1 MATILDID
9 LTNSPFNSYD
19 FFSNK
24 KIAAGTVE
32 TEDMKKGQHKT
43 TVEMVDINAYDYG
56 IIDVGMVQFDDTLP
70 YTKKVETAQLRIEYY
85 KTELEDAK
93 SWVDALQSE
102 INKVNSELA
111 EYKDQYEEAKKQDPH
126 SDLTKNLKQIIKNCK
141 EDLNDL
147 NTDYSKYKKITQT
160 HPKLIKAYTKFL
172 NDLIKYGG
180 KKTITRIEEFGSTEE
195 AEQVDLDNL
204 DINQA
209 PGMAISGAITEAVT
223 QYLEVTIQSLIA
235 GGASNLMN
243 NLGINQET
251 LGIAKSILNLMDSAL
266 FNITGI
272 IKMFPKNIQMLPS
285 AKVAIGSIC
294 TSLKDIYIAIYN
306 DLENEYYE
314 TINDAITNLP
324 SMQEVLK
331 DALNLLMNTIW
342 IMINEQCI
350 KYTGHTLPELYYMCS
365 DYIHKYKAWKEARK
379 EKKRRKKEKK
389 EQEKREKE
397 KEKETGIQH
406 SSGNTVSTKIN
417 VDIDPDI
424 IKQSLMDELARA
436 SDLIYNSFIIIQIK
450 DSIDEIKMLIS
461 QFNNVDLDVL
471 SEGIDSFEDF
481 MNMLIEM
488 GIDSDGAVISLEKAI
503 QDGINQ
509 FSGNL
514 TSLQNQIKE
523 QAISSGLNIASDIV
537 SNTKISKEI
546 KTEHLYD
553 FTNDL
558 NTFTMTLNIYADP
571 TTKKAKKQLTK
582 VLSNAHQKDGTKI
595 FDSSSVLSIIN
606 AIDEGYVMRKDQTI
620 ELLEFTFKIHFE
632 LEGFNKTLSEQ
643 INAIDEANRIA
654 QDAAKKKEA
663 DEAISKFELGIVEEE
678 YTGDPTKATKRPTFQ
693 LVHELFS
700 ILKEIFPQL
709 KVILKLIRNYKIN
722 KAKVEANAS
731 GNLLGMVKVIAAI
744 NKLFKKAHKSKT
756 NFYTVRSLKLYDYIT
771 NSITSIGTNVEI
783 NIGIPDTRKLYLYL
797 KNAKSNYEIIKQDLP
812 TILYIDQDAITEQR
826 NVMKK
831 DLDKAGNYFN
841 DASLFVQYPDS
852 KYQDGTLL
860 GLDKV
865 EDADTEIYYSDS
877 SLPLYGSQ
885 ILRCYGKDYDLYT

>member
-9 LTNSPFNSYD
+9 LTNSPGNSYD

-24 KIAAGTVE
+24 KMSAGTVE

-56 IIDVGMVQFDDTLP
+56 IIDVGIVQFDDTLP
-70 YTKKVETAQLRIEYY
+70 YSKKVETAQLRIEYY
-85 KTELEDAK
+85 KTELKDAE
-93 SWVDALQSE
+93 SWVNALQTE
-102 INKVNSELA
+102 INKVNSELT
-111 EYKDQYEEAKKQDPH
+111 EYQDQYEEAKKQDPH
-126 SDLTKNLKQIIKNCK
+126 SALTTNLKQIVKNYK
-141 EDLNDL
+141 EQLNDL
-147 NTDYSKYKKITQT
+147 NTEFSKYKKITQT
-160 HPKLIKAYTKFL
+160 HPKLIKAYTNFY
-172 NDLIKYGG
+172 NDLTKYGE
-180 KKTITRIEEFGSTEE
+180 KKAITRVDEFGNVEE
-195 AEQVDLDNL
+195 AEKVDLDNL

-209 PGMAISGAITEAVT
+209 PGMEISGAITDAVT

-251 LGIAKSILNLMDSAL
+251 LGMAQSILNLMDSTL

-285 AKVAIGSIC
+285 AKIAIGSIC
-294 TSLKDIYIAIYN
+294 TSLKDMYIAIYN

-324 SMQEVLK
+324 SIQEVLK
-331 DALNLLMNTIW
+331 DAQELLMNTIW
-342 IMINEQCI
+342 VMINEQCI
-350 KYTGHTLPELYYMCS
+350 KYTGYTLPELYYMCS

-379 EKKRRKKEKK
+379 EQKRRKKEQE
-389 EQEKREKE
+389 EQ
-397 KEKETGIQH
+397 EKETGIQH
-406 SSGNTVSTKIN
+406 SSGGTVSSKIN
-417 VDIDPDI
+417 VDVDPDI
-424 IKQSLMDELARA
+424 IKQSLMDELSRA

-471 SEGIDSFEDF
+471 TDGIDSFEDF
-481 MNMLIEM
+481 MDMLVEM
-488 GIDSDGAVISLEKAI
+488 GLDSDGAVISLEKAI

-514 TSLQNQIKE
+514 TSLQNQIE
-523 QAISSGLNIASDIV
+523 AQAISSGLHIAADVV
-537 SNTKISKEI
+537 SNTTVSTEI
-546 KTEHLYD
+546 KAEHLYD

-632 LEGFNKTLSEQ
+632 LDGFNKTLNEQ

-654 QDAAKKKEA
+654 QETAKKKEA
-663 DEAISKFELGIVEEE
+663 EDAISKFELGIVEEE

-731 GNLLGMVKVIAAI
+731 GNLLGMIKVIAAI

-771 NSITSIGTNVEI
+771 NSITNIGTNVEI
-783 NIGIPDTRKLYLYL
+783 DIGIPDTRKLYLYL

-826 NVMKK
+826 NAMKK
-831 DLDKAGNYFN
+831 DLDKAGNYFD
-841 DASLFVQYPDS
+841 DASLFVQYPDP

>member
-9 LTNSPFNSYD
+9 LTNSPGNSYD

-24 KIAAGTVE
+24 KMSAGTVE

-56 IIDVGMVQFDDTLP
+56 IIDVGIVQFDDTLP
-70 YTKKVETAQLRIEYY
+70 YAKKVETAKLRIEYY
-85 KTELEDAK
+85 KTELKDAE
-93 SWVDALQSE
+93 SWVNALQTE
-102 INKVNSELA
+102 INKVNSELT
-111 EYKDQYEEAKKQDPH
+111 EYQDQYEEAKKQDPH
-126 SDLTKNLKQIIKNCK
+126 SALTTNLKQIVKNYK
-141 EDLNDL
+141 EQLNDL
-147 NTDYSKYKKITQT
+147 NAEFSKYKKITQT
-160 HPKLIKAYTKFL
+160 HPKLIKAYTNFY
-172 NDLIKYGG
+172 NDLTKYGE
-180 KKTITRIEEFGSTEE
+180 KKAITKVDEFGNVEE

-209 PGMAISGAITEAVT
+209 PGMEISGAITDAVT

-251 LGIAKSILNLMDSAL
+251 LGMAQSILNLMDSTL

-285 AKVAIGSIC
+285 AKIAIGSIC
-294 TSLKDIYIAIYN
+294 TSLKDMYIAIYN

-331 DALNLLMNTIW
+331 DAQELLMNTIW
-342 IMINEQCI
+342 VMINEQCI
-350 KYTGHTLPELYYMCS
+350 KYTGYTLPELYYMCS

-379 EKKRRKKEKK
+379 EQKRRKKEQE
-389 EQEKREKE
+389 EQ
-397 KEKETGIQH
+397 EKETGIQH
-406 SSGNTVSTKIN
+406 SSGGTVSSKIN
-417 VDIDPDI
+417 VDVDPDI
-424 IKQSLMDELARA
+424 IKQSLMDELSRA

-471 SEGIDSFEDF
+471 SDGIDSFEDF
-481 MNMLIEM
+481 MDMLVEM
-488 GIDSDGAVISLEKAI
+488 GLDSDGAVISLEKAI

-514 TSLQNQIKE
+514 TSLQNQIE
-523 QAISSGLNIASDIV
+523 AQAISSGLHIAADVV
-537 SNTKISKEI
+537 SNTTVSTEI
-546 KTEHLYD
+546 KAEHLYD

-632 LEGFNKTLSEQ
+632 LDGFNKTLSEQ
-643 INAIDEANRIA
+643 KNAIDEANRIA
-654 QDAAKKKEA
+654 QETAKKKEA
-663 DEAISKFELGIVEEE
+663 EEAISKFELGIVEEE

-731 GNLLGMVKVIAAI
+731 GNLLGMIKVIAAI

-797 KNAKSNYEIIKQDLP
+797 KNTKSNYEIIKQNLP

-826 NVMKK
+826 NAMKK
-831 DLDKAGNYFN
+831 DLDKAGNYFD

>member
-9 LTNSPFNSYD
+9 LTNSPGNSYD

-24 KIAAGTVE
+24 KMSAGIVE

-56 IIDVGMVQFDDTLP
+56 IIDVGIVQFDDTLP

-85 KTELEDAK
+85 KTELKDAE
-93 SWVDALQSE
+93 SWVNALQTE
-102 INKVNSELA
+102 INKVNSELT
-111 EYKDQYEEAKKQDPH
+111 EYQDQYEEAKKQDPH
-126 SDLTKNLKQIIKNCK
+126 SALTTNLKQIVKNYK
-141 EDLNDL
+141 EQLNDL
-147 NTDYSKYKKITQT
+147 NTEFSKYKKITQT
-160 HPKLIKAYTKFL
+160 HPKLIKAYTNFY
-172 NDLIKYGG
+172 NDLTKYGE
-180 KKTITRIEEFGSTEE
+180 KKAITRVDEFGNVEE
-195 AEQVDLDNL
+195 AEKVDLDNL
-204 DINQA
+204 DINQS
-209 PGMAISGAITEAVT
+209 PGMEISGAITDAVT

-251 LGIAKSILNLMDSAL
+251 LGMAQSILNLMDSTL

-285 AKVAIGSIC
+285 AKIAIGSIC
-294 TSLKDIYIAIYN
+294 TSLKDMYIAIYN

-331 DALNLLMNTIW
+331 DAQELLMNTIW
-342 IMINEQCI
+342 VMINEQCI
-350 KYTGHTLPELYYMCS
+350 KYTGYTLPELYYMCS

-379 EKKRRKKEKK
+379 EQKRRKKEQE
-389 EQEKREKE
+389 EQ
-397 KEKETGIQH
+397 EKETGIQH
-406 SSGNTVSTKIN
+406 SSGGTVSSKIN
-417 VDIDPDI
+417 VDVDPDI
-424 IKQSLMDELARA
+424 IKQSLMDELSRA

-471 SEGIDSFEDF
+471 TDGIDSFEDF
-481 MNMLIEM
+481 MDMLVEM
-488 GIDSDGAVISLEKAI
+488 GLDSDGAVISLEKAI

-514 TSLQNQIKE
+514 TSLQNQIE
-523 QAISSGLNIASDIV
+523 AQAISSGLHIAADVV
-537 SNTKISKEI
+537 SNTTVSTER

-632 LEGFNKTLSEQ
+632 LEGFNKTLNEQ

-654 QDAAKKKEA
+654 QETAKEKEA
-663 DEAISKFELGIVEEE
+663 EEAISKFELGIVEEE
-678 YTGDPTKATKRPTFQ
+678 YTSDPTKATKRPTFQ

-731 GNLLGMVKVIAAI
+731 GNLLGMIKVIAAI

-826 NVMKK
+826 NAMKK
-831 DLDKAGNYFN
+831 DLDKAGNYFD

>member
-9 LTNSPFNSYD
+9 LTNSPGNSYD

-24 KIAAGTVE
+24 KMSAGTVE

-56 IIDVGMVQFDDTLP
+56 IIDVGIVQFDDTLP
-70 YTKKVETAQLRIEYY
+70 YSKKVETAQLRIEYY
-85 KTELEDAK
+85 KTELKDAE
-93 SWVDALQSE
+93 SWVNALQTE
-102 INKVNSELA
+102 INKVNSELT
-111 EYKDQYEEAKKQDPH
+111 EYQDQYEEAKKQDPH
-126 SDLTKNLKQIIKNCK
+126 SALTTNLKQIVKNYK
-141 EDLNDL
+141 EQLNDL
-147 NTDYSKYKKITQT
+147 NTEFSKYKKITQT
-160 HPKLIKAYTKFL
+160 HPKLIKAYTNFY
-172 NDLIKYGG
+172 NDLTKYGE
-180 KKTITRIEEFGSTEE
+180 KKAITRVDEFGNVEE
-195 AEQVDLDNL
+195 AEKVDLDNL

-209 PGMAISGAITEAVT
+209 PGMEISGAITDAVT

-251 LGIAKSILNLMDSAL
+251 LGMAQSILNLMDSTL

-285 AKVAIGSIC
+285 AKIAIGSIC
-294 TSLKDIYIAIYN
+294 TSLKDMYIAIYN

-324 SMQEVLK
+324 SIQEVLK
-331 DALNLLMNTIW
+331 DAQELLMNTIW
-342 IMINEQCI
+342 VMINEQCI
-350 KYTGHTLPELYYMCS
+350 KYTGYTLPELYYMCS

-379 EKKRRKKEKK
+379 EQKRRKKEQE
-389 EQEKREKE
+389 EQ
-397 KEKETGIQH
+397 EKETGIQH
-406 SSGNTVSTKIN
+406 SSGGTVSSKIN
-417 VDIDPDI
+417 VDVDPDI
-424 IKQSLMDELARA
+424 IKQSLMDELSRA

-471 SEGIDSFEDF
+471 TDGIDSFEDF
-481 MNMLIEM
+481 MDMLVEM
-488 GIDSDGAVISLEKAI
+488 GLDSDGAVISLEKAI

-514 TSLQNQIKE
+514 TSLQNQIE
-523 QAISSGLNIASDIV
+523 AQAISSGLHIAADIV
-537 SNTKISKEI
+537 SNTTVSTEI
-546 KTEHLYD
+546 KAEHLYD

-632 LEGFNKTLSEQ
+632 LDGFNKTLNEQ

-654 QDAAKKKEA
+654 QETAKKKEA
-663 DEAISKFELGIVEEE
+663 EEAISKFELGIVEEE

-731 GNLLGMVKVIAAI
+731 GNLLGMIRVIAAI

-826 NVMKK
+826 NAMKK
-831 DLDKAGNYFN
+831 DLDKAGNYFD

>member
-24 KIAAGTVE
+24 KMSAGTVE

-56 IIDVGMVQFDDTLP
+56 IIDVGIVQFDDTLP
-70 YTKKVETAQLRIEYY
+70 YAKKVETAQLRIEYY
-85 KTELEDAK
+85 KTELKDAE
-93 SWVDALQSE
+93 SWVNALQTE
-102 INKVNSELA
+102 INKVNSELT
-111 EYKDQYEEAKKQDPH
+111 EYQNQYEEAKKQDPH
-126 SDLTKNLKQIIKNCK
+126 SALATNLKQIVKNYK
-141 EDLNDL
+141 EQLNDL
-147 NTDYSKYKKITQT
+147 NTEFSKYKKITQT
-160 HPKLIKAYTKFL
+160 HPKLIKAYTNFY
-172 NDLIKYGG
+172 NDLTKYGE
-180 KKTITRIEEFGSTEE
+180 KKAITKVDEFGNVEE

-209 PGMAISGAITEAVT
+209 PGMAISGAITDAVT

-251 LGIAKSILNLMDSAL
+251 LGMAQSILNLMDSTL

-272 IKMFPKNIQMLPS
+272 IKMFPKNIQMVPS
-285 AKVAIGSIC
+285 AKIAIGSIC
-294 TSLKDIYIAIYN
+294 TSLKDMYIAIYN

-331 DALNLLMNTIW
+331 DAQELLMNTIW
-342 IMINEQCI
+342 VMINEQCI
-350 KYTGHTLPELYYMCS
+350 KYTGYTLPELYYMCS

-379 EKKRRKKEKK
+379 EQKRRKKEQE
-389 EQEKREKE
+389 EQ
-397 KEKETGIQH
+397 EKETGIQH
-406 SSGNTVSTKIN
+406 SSGGTVSSKIN
-417 VDIDPDI
+417 VDVDPDI
-424 IKQSLMDELARA
+424 IKQSLMDELSRA

-471 SEGIDSFEDF
+471 TDGIDSFEDF
-481 MNMLIEM
+481 MNMLVEM
-488 GIDSDGAVISLEKAI
+488 GLDSDGAVISLEKAI

-514 TSLQNQIKE
+514 TSLQNQIE
-523 QAISSGLNIASDIV
+523 AQAISSGLHIAADVV
-537 SNTKISKEI
+537 SNTTVSTEI
-546 KTEHLYD
+546 KAEHLYD

-632 LEGFNKTLSEQ
+632 LDGFNKTLNEQ

-654 QDAAKKKEA
+654 QETAKKKEA
-663 DEAISKFELGIVEEE
+663 EEAISKFELGIVEEE

-731 GNLLGMVKVIAAI
+731 GNLLGMIKVIAAI

-826 NVMKK
+826 NAMKK
-831 DLDKAGNYFN
+831 DLDKAGNYFD

>member
-9 LTNSPFNSYD
+9 LTNSPGNSYD

-24 KIAAGTVE
+24 KMSAGTVE

-56 IIDVGMVQFDDTLP
+56 IIDVGIVQFDDTLP
-70 YTKKVETAQLRIEYY
+70 YSKKVETSKLRIEYY
-85 KTELEDAK
+85 KTELKDAE
-93 SWVDALQSE
+93 SWVNALQTE
-102 INKVNSELA
+102 INKVNSELT
-111 EYKDQYEEAKKQDPH
+111 EYQDQYEEAKKQDPH
-126 SDLTKNLKQIIKNCK
+126 SALTTNLKQIVKNYK
-141 EDLNDL
+141 EQLNDL
-147 NTDYSKYKKITQT
+147 NTEFSKYKKITQT
-160 HPKLIKAYTKFL
+160 HPKLIKAYTNFY
-172 NDLIKYGG
+172 NDLTKYGE
-180 KKTITRIEEFGSTEE
+180 KKAITRVDEFGNVEE
-195 AEQVDLDNL
+195 AEKVDLDNL

-209 PGMAISGAITEAVT
+209 PGMEISGAITDAVT

-251 LGIAKSILNLMDSAL
+251 LGMAQSILNLMDSTL

-285 AKVAIGSIC
+285 AKIAIGSIC
-294 TSLKDIYIAIYN
+294 TSLKDMYIAIYN

-324 SMQEVLK
+324 SIQEVLK
-331 DALNLLMNTIW
+331 DAQELLMNTIW
-342 IMINEQCI
+342 VMINEQCI
-350 KYTGHTLPELYYMCS
+350 KYTGYTLPELYYMCS

-379 EKKRRKKEKK
+379 EQKRRKKEQE
-389 EQEKREKE
+389 EQ
-397 KEKETGIQH
+397 EKETGIQH
-406 SSGNTVSTKIN
+406 SSGGTVSSKIN
-417 VDIDPDI
+417 VDVDPDI
-424 IKQSLMDELARA
+424 IKQSLMDELSRA

-471 SEGIDSFEDF
+471 TDGIDSFEDF
-481 MNMLIEM
+481 MDMLVEM
-488 GIDSDGAVISLEKAI
+488 GLDSDGAVISLEKAI

-514 TSLQNQIKE
+514 TSLQNQIE
-523 QAISSGLNIASDIV
+523 AQAISSGLHIAADIV
-537 SNTKISKEI
+537 SNTTVSTEMKA
-546 KTEHLYD
+546 EHLYD

-632 LEGFNKTLSEQ
+632 LDGFNKTLNEQ

-654 QDAAKKKEA
+654 QETAKKKEA
-663 DEAISKFELGIVEEE
+663 EEAISKFELGIVEEE

-731 GNLLGMVKVIAAI
+731 GNLLGMIKVIAAI

-826 NVMKK
+826 NAMKK
-831 DLDKAGNYFN
+831 DLDKAGNYFD

>member
-9 LTNSPFNSYD
+9 LTNSPGSSYD

-24 KIAAGTVE
+24 KMSAGTVE

-56 IIDVGMVQFDDTLP
+56 IIDVGIVQFDDTLP
-70 YTKKVETAQLRIEYY
+70 YSKKVETAQLRIEYY
-85 KTELEDAK
+85 KTELKDAE
-93 SWVDALQSE
+93 SWVNALQTE
-102 INKVNSELA
+102 INKVNSELT

-126 SDLTKNLKQIIKNCK
+126 SALTTNLKQIIKNYK
-141 EDLNDL
+141 EQLNDL
-147 NTDYSKYKKITQT
+147 NTDFSKYKKITQT
-160 HPKLIKAYTKFL
+160 HPKLIKAYTNFF
-172 NDLIKYGG
+172 NDLTKYGE
-180 KKTITRIEEFGSTEE
+180 KKAITKVDEFGNVEE

-209 PGMAISGAITEAVT
+209 PGMEISGAITDAVT

-251 LGIAKSILNLMDSAL
+251 LGMAQSILNLMDSTL

-285 AKVAIGSIC
+285 AKIAIGSIC
-294 TSLKDIYIAIYN
+294 TSLKDMYIAIYN

-324 SMQEVLK
+324 SMQEALK
-331 DALNLLMNTIW
+331 DAQVLLMNTIW
-342 IMINEQCI
+342 VMINEQCI
-350 KYTGHTLPELYYMCS
+350 KYTGYTLPELYYMCS

-379 EKKRRKKEKK
+379 EQKRRKKEQE
-389 EQEKREKE
+389 EQ
-397 KEKETGIQH
+397 EKETGIQH
-406 SSGNTVSTKIN
+406 SSGGTISSKIN
-417 VDIDPDI
+417 VDVDPDI
-424 IKQSLMDELARA
+424 IKQSLMDELSRA

-471 SEGIDSFEDF
+471 TDGIDSFEDF
-481 MNMLIEM
+481 MDMLVEM
-488 GIDSDGAVISLEKAI
+488 GLDSDGAVISLEKAI

-514 TSLQNQIKE
+514 TGLQNQIE
-523 QAISSGLNIASDIV
+523 AQAISSGLHIAANIAS
-537 SNTKISKEI
+537 NTTISTEI
-546 KTEHLYD
+546 KAEHLYD

-643 INAIDEANRIA
+643 KNAIDEANRIA
-654 QDAAKKKEA
+654 QETAKKKEV
-663 DEAISKFELGIVEEE
+663 EKAISKFELGIVEEE
-678 YTGDPTKATKRPTFQ
+678 YTGDPTKATQRPTFQ

-731 GNLLGMVKVIAAI
+731 GNLLGMIKVIAAI
-744 NKLFKKAHKSKT
+744 NKLFKKVHKSKT

-797 KNAKSNYEIIKQDLP
+797 KNAKSNYEIIKQNLP
-812 TILYIDQDAITEQR
+812 TILYIDQDTITEQR
-826 NVMKK
+826 NAMKK
-831 DLDKAGNYFN
+831 DLDKAGNYFD

>member
-9 LTNSPFNSYD
+9 LTNSPGNSYD

-24 KIAAGTVE
+24 KMSAGTVE

-56 IIDVGMVQFDDTLP
+56 IIDVGIVQFDDTLP
-70 YTKKVETAQLRIEYY
+70 YSKKVETAQLRIEYY
-85 KTELEDAK
+85 KTELKDAE
-93 SWVDALQSE
+93 SWVNALQTE
-102 INKVNSELA
+102 INKVNSELT
-111 EYKDQYEEAKKQDPH
+111 EYQDQYEEAKKQDPH
-126 SDLTKNLKQIIKNCK
+126 SALTTNLKQIVKNYK
-141 EDLNDL
+141 EQLNDL
-147 NTDYSKYKKITQT
+147 NTEFSKYKKITQT
-160 HPKLIKAYTKFL
+160 HPKLIKAYTNFY
-172 NDLIKYGG
+172 NDLTKYGE
-180 KKTITRIEEFGSTEE
+180 KKAITKVDEFGNVEE
-195 AEQVDLDNL
+195 AEKVDLDNL

-209 PGMAISGAITEAVT
+209 PGMEISGAITDAVT

-251 LGIAKSILNLMDSAL
+251 LGMAQSILNLMDSTL

-285 AKVAIGSIC
+285 AKIAIGSIC
-294 TSLKDIYIAIYN
+294 TSLKDMYIAIYN

-324 SMQEVLK
+324 SIQEVLK
-331 DALNLLMNTIW
+331 DAQELLMNTIW
-342 IMINEQCI
+342 VMINEQCI
-350 KYTGHTLPELYYMCS
+350 KYTGYTLPELYYMCS

-379 EKKRRKKEKK
+379 EQKRRKKEQE
-389 EQEKREKE
+389 EQ
-397 KEKETGIQH
+397 EKETGIQH
-406 SSGNTVSTKIN
+406 SSGGTVSSKIN
-417 VDIDPDI
+417 VDVDPDI
-424 IKQSLMDELARA
+424 IKQSLMDELSRA

-471 SEGIDSFEDF
+471 ADGIDSFEDF
-481 MNMLIEM
+481 MDMLVEM
-488 GIDSDGAVISLEKAI
+488 GLDSDGAVISLEKAI

-514 TSLQNQIKE
+514 TSLQNQIE
-523 QAISSGLNIASDIV
+523 AQAISSGLHIAAEVV
-537 SNTKISKEI
+537 SNTTVSTEM

-632 LEGFNKTLSEQ
+632 LDSFNKTLNEQ

-654 QDAAKKKEA
+654 QETAKKKEA
-663 DEAISKFELGIVEEE
+663 EEAISKFELGIVEEE

-731 GNLLGMVKVIAAI
+731 GNLLGMIKVIAAI

-797 KNAKSNYEIIKQDLP
+797 KNAKSNYEIIKQGLP

-826 NVMKK
+826 NAMKK
-831 DLDKAGNYFN
+831 DLDKAGNYFD

>member
-9 LTNSPFNSYD
+9 LTNSPGNSYD

-24 KIAAGTVE
+24 KMSAGTVE

-56 IIDVGMVQFDDTLP
+56 IIDVGIVQFDDTLP
-70 YTKKVETAQLRIEYY
+70 YSKKVETAQLRIEYY
-85 KTELEDAK
+85 KTELKDAE
-93 SWVDALQSE
+93 SWVNALQTE
-102 INKVNSELA
+102 INKVNSELT
-111 EYKDQYEEAKKQDPH
+111 EYQDQYEEAKKQDPH
-126 SDLTKNLKQIIKNCK
+126 SALTTNLKQIVKNYK
-141 EDLNDL
+141 EQLNDL
-147 NTDYSKYKKITQT
+147 NTEFSKYKKITQT
-160 HPKLIKAYTKFL
+160 HPKLIKAYTNFY
-172 NDLIKYGG
+172 NDLTKYGE
-180 KKTITRIEEFGSTEE
+180 KKAITKVDEFGNVEE
-195 AEQVDLDNL
+195 AEKVDLDNL

-209 PGMAISGAITEAVT
+209 PGMEISGAITDAVT

-251 LGIAKSILNLMDSAL
+251 LGMAQSILNLMDSTL

-285 AKVAIGSIC
+285 AKIAIGSIC
-294 TSLKDIYIAIYN
+294 TSLKDMYIAIYN

-324 SMQEVLK
+324 SIQEVLK
-331 DALNLLMNTIW
+331 DAQELLMNTIW
-342 IMINEQCI
+342 VMINEQCI
-350 KYTGHTLPELYYMCS
+350 KYTGYTLPELYYMCS

-379 EKKRRKKEKK
+379 EQKRRKKEQE
-389 EQEKREKE
+389 EQ
-397 KEKETGIQH
+397 EKETGIQH
-406 SSGNTVSTKIN
+406 SSGGTVSSKIN
-417 VDIDPDI
+417 VDVDPDI
-424 IKQSLMDELARA
+424 IKQSLMDELSSA

-471 SEGIDSFEDF
+471 TDGIDSFEDF
-481 MNMLIEM
+481 MDMLVEM
-488 GIDSDGAVISLEKAI
+488 GLNSDGAVISLEKAI

-514 TSLQNQIKE
+514 TSLQNQIE
-523 QAISSGLNIASDIV
+523 AQAISSGLHIAADVV
-537 SNTKISKEI
+537 SNTTVSTEI
-546 KTEHLYD
+546 KAEHLYD

-632 LEGFNKTLSEQ
+632 LDGFNKTLSEQ

-654 QDAAKKKEA
+654 QETAKKKEA
-663 DEAISKFELGIVEEE
+663 EEAISKFELGIVEEE

-731 GNLLGMVKVIAAI
+731 GNLLGMIKVIAAI

-797 KNAKSNYEIIKQDLP
+797 KNAKSNYEIIKQGLP

-826 NVMKK
+826 NAMKK
-831 DLDKAGNYFN
+831 DLDKAGNYFD

>member
-24 KIAAGTVE
+24 KMAAGTVE

-56 IIDVGMVQFDDTLP
+56 IIDVGIVQFDDTLP
-70 YTKKVETAQLRIEYY
+70 YSKKVETAQLRIEYY
-85 KTELEDAK
+85 KTELKDAE
-93 SWVDALQSE
+93 SWVNALQTE
-102 INKVNSELA
+102 INKVNSELT
-111 EYKDQYEEAKKQDPH
+111 EYQDQYEEAKKQDPH
-126 SDLTKNLKQIIKNCK
+126 SALTTNLKQIVKNYK
-141 EDLNDL
+141 EQLNDL
-147 NTDYSKYKKITQT
+147 NTEFSKYKKITQT
-160 HPKLIKAYTKFL
+160 HPKLIKAYTNFY
-172 NDLIKYGG
+172 NDLTKYGE
-180 KKTITRIEEFGSTEE
+180 KKAITRVDEFGNVEE
-195 AEQVDLDNL
+195 AEKVDLDNL

-209 PGMAISGAITEAVT
+209 PGMEISGAITDAVT

-235 GGASNLMN
+235 GGTSNLMN

-251 LGIAKSILNLMDSAL
+251 LGMAQSILNLMDSTL

-272 IKMFPKNIQMLPS
+272 IKMFPKNIQMVPS
-285 AKVAIGSIC
+285 AKIAIGSIC
-294 TSLKDIYIAIYN
+294 TSLKDMYIAIYN

-324 SMQEVLK
+324 SIQEVLK
-331 DALNLLMNTIW
+331 DAQELLMNTIW
-342 IMINEQCI
+342 VMINEQCI
-350 KYTGHTLPELYYMCS
+350 KYTGYTLPELYYMCS

-379 EKKRRKKEKK
+379 EQKRRKKE
-389 EQEKREKE
+389 Q
-397 KEKETGIQH
+397 EKETGIQH
-406 SSGNTVSTKIN
+406 SYGGTVSSKIN
-417 VDIDPDI
+417 VDVDPDI
-424 IKQSLMDELARA
+424 IKQSLMDELSRA

-450 DSIDEIKMLIS
+450 DTIDEIKMLIS

-471 SEGIDSFEDF
+471 TDGIDSFEDF
-481 MNMLIEM
+481 MDILVEM
-488 GIDSDGAVISLEKAI
+488 GLDSDGAVISLEKAI

-514 TSLQNQIKE
+514 TSLQNQIE
-523 QAISSGLNIASDIV
+523 AQAISSGLHIAADVV
-537 SNTKISKEI
+537 SNTTVSTEI
-546 KTEHLYD
+546 KAEHLYD

-632 LEGFNKTLSEQ
+632 LDGFNKTLNEQ

-654 QDAAKKKEA
+654 QETAKKKEA
-663 DEAISKFELGIVEEE
+663 EEAISKFELGIVEEE

-731 GNLLGMVKVIAAI
+731 GNILGMIKVIAAI

-797 KNAKSNYEIIKQDLP
+797 KNAKSNYEIIKQGLP

-826 NVMKK
+826 NAMKK
-831 DLDKAGNYFN
+831 DLDKAGNYFD
-841 DASLFVQYPDS
+841 DASLFVQYPDP

>member
-9 LTNSPFNSYD
+9 LTNSPGNSYD

-24 KIAAGTVE
+24 KMSAGTVE

-56 IIDVGMVQFDDTLP
+56 IIDVGIVQFDDTLP
-70 YTKKVETAQLRIEYY
+70 YSKKVETSKLRIEYY
-85 KTELEDAK
+85 KTELKDAE
-93 SWVDALQSE
+93 SWVNALQTE
-102 INKVNSELA
+102 INKVNSELT
-111 EYKDQYEEAKKQDPH
+111 EYQDQYEEAKKQDPH
-126 SDLTKNLKQIIKNCK
+126 SALTTNLKQIVKNYK
-141 EDLNDL
+141 EQLNDL
-147 NTDYSKYKKITQT
+147 NTEFSKYKKITQT
-160 HPKLIKAYTKFL
+160 HPKLIKAYTNFY
-172 NDLIKYGG
+172 NDLTKYGE
-180 KKTITRIEEFGSTEE
+180 KKAITKVDEFGNVEE
-195 AEQVDLDNL
+195 AEEVDLDNL

-209 PGMAISGAITEAVT
+209 PGMEISGAITDAVT

-251 LGIAKSILNLMDSAL
+251 LGMAQSILNLMDSTL

-285 AKVAIGSIC
+285 AKIAIGSIC
-294 TSLKDIYIAIYN
+294 TSLKDMYIAIYN

-324 SMQEVLK
+324 SIQEVLK
-331 DALNLLMNTIW
+331 DAQELLMNTIW
-342 IMINEQCI
+342 VMINEQCI
-350 KYTGHTLPELYYMCS
+350 KYTGYTLPELYYMCS

-379 EKKRRKKEKK
+379 EQKRRKKEQE
-389 EQEKREKE
+389 EQ
-397 KEKETGIQH
+397 EKETGIQH
-406 SSGNTVSTKIN
+406 SSGGTVSSKIN
-417 VDIDPDI
+417 VDVDPDI
-424 IKQSLMDELARA
+424 IKQSLMDELSRA
-436 SDLIYNSFIIIQIK
+436 SDLIYNSFIILQIK

-471 SEGIDSFEDF
+471 TDGIDSFEDF
-481 MNMLIEM
+481 MDMLVEM
-488 GIDSDGAVISLEKAI
+488 GLNSDGAVISLEKAI

-514 TSLQNQIKE
+514 TSLQNQIE
-523 QAISSGLNIASDIV
+523 AQAISSGLHIAADVV
-537 SNTKISKEI
+537 SNTTVSTEI
-546 KTEHLYD
+546 KAEHLYD

-632 LEGFNKTLSEQ
+632 LDGFNKTLSEQ

-654 QDAAKKKEA
+654 QETAKKKEA
-663 DEAISKFELGIVEEE
+663 EEAISKFELGIVEEE

-731 GNLLGMVKVIAAI
+731 GNLLGMIKVIAAI

-797 KNAKSNYEIIKQDLP
+797 KNAKSNYEIIKQGLP

-826 NVMKK
+826 NAMKK
-831 DLDKAGNYFN
+831 DLDKAGNYFD

>member
-9 LTNSPFNSYD
+9 LTNSPGNSYD

-24 KIAAGTVE
+24 KMSAGTVE

-56 IIDVGMVQFDDTLP
+56 IIDVGIVQFDDTLP
-70 YTKKVETAQLRIEYY
+70 YAKKVETAKLRIEYY
-85 KTELEDAK
+85 KTELKDAE
-93 SWVDALQSE
+93 SWVNVLQTE
-102 INKVNSELA
+102 INKVNSELT
-111 EYKDQYEEAKKQDPH
+111 EYQDQYEEAKKQDPH
-126 SDLTKNLKQIIKNCK
+126 SALTTNLKQIIKNYK
-141 EDLNDL
+141 EQLNDL
-147 NTDYSKYKKITQT
+147 NTEFSKYKKITQT
-160 HPKLIKAYTKFL
+160 HPKLIKAYTNFY
-172 NDLIKYGG
+172 NDLTKYGE
-180 KKTITRIEEFGSTEE
+180 KKAITKVDEFGNVEE

-209 PGMAISGAITEAVT
+209 PGMEISGAITDAVT

-251 LGIAKSILNLMDSAL
+251 LGMAQSILNLMDSTL

-285 AKVAIGSIC
+285 AKIAIGSIC
-294 TSLKDIYIAIYN
+294 TSLKDMYIAIYN

-331 DALNLLMNTIW
+331 DAQELLMNTIW
-342 IMINEQCI
+342 VMINEQCI
-350 KYTGHTLPELYYMCS
+350 KYTGYTLPELYYMCS

-379 EKKRRKKEKK
+379 EQKRRKKEQE
-389 EQEKREKE
+389 EQ
-397 KEKETGIQH
+397 EKETGIQH
-406 SSGNTVSTKIN
+406 SSGGTVSSKIN
-417 VDIDPDI
+417 VDVDPDI
-424 IKQSLMDELARA
+424 IKQSLMDELSRA

-471 SEGIDSFEDF
+471 SDGIDSFEDF
-481 MNMLIEM
+481 MDMLVEM
-488 GIDSDGAVISLEKAI
+488 GLDSDGAVISLEKAI

-514 TSLQNQIKE
+514 TSLQNQIE
-523 QAISSGLNIASDIV
+523 AQAISSGLHIAADVV
-537 SNTKISKEI
+537 SNTTVSTEI
-546 KTEHLYD
+546 KAEHLYD

-632 LEGFNKTLSEQ
+632 LDGFNKTLSEQ
-643 INAIDEANRIA
+643 KNAIDEANRIA
-654 QDAAKKKEA
+654 QETAKKKEA
-663 DEAISKFELGIVEEE
+663 EEAISKFELGIVEEE

-731 GNLLGMVKVIAAI
+731 GNLLGMIKVIAAI

-797 KNAKSNYEIIKQDLP
+797 KNTKSNYEIIKQNLP

-826 NVMKK
+826 NAMKK
-831 DLDKAGNYFN
+831 DLDKAGNYFD

>member
-9 LTNSPFNSYD
+9 LTNSPGNSYD

-24 KIAAGTVE
+24 KMSAGTVE

-56 IIDVGMVQFDDTLP
+56 IIDVGIVQFDDTLP
-70 YTKKVETAQLRIEYY
+70 YSKKVETSKLRIEYY
-85 KTELEDAK
+85 KTELKDAE
-93 SWVDALQSE
+93 SWVNALQTE
-102 INKVNSELA
+102 INKVNSELT
-111 EYKDQYEEAKKQDPH
+111 EYQDQYEEAKKQDPH
-126 SDLTKNLKQIIKNCK
+126 SALTTNLKQIVKNYK
-141 EDLNDL
+141 EQLNDL
-147 NTDYSKYKKITQT
+147 NTEFSKYKKITQT
-160 HPKLIKAYTKFL
+160 HPKLIKAYTNFY
-172 NDLIKYGG
+172 NDLTKYGE
-180 KKTITRIEEFGSTEE
+180 KKAITKVDEFGNVEE
-195 AEQVDLDNL
+195 AEKVDLDNL

-209 PGMAISGAITEAVT
+209 PGMEISGAITDAVT

-251 LGIAKSILNLMDSAL
+251 LGMAQSILNLMDSTL

-285 AKVAIGSIC
+285 AKIAIGSIC
-294 TSLKDIYIAIYN
+294 TSLKDMYIAIYN

-324 SMQEVLK
+324 SIQEVLK
-331 DALNLLMNTIW
+331 DAQELLMNTIW
-342 IMINEQCI
+342 VMINEQCI
-350 KYTGHTLPELYYMCS
+350 KYTGYTLPELYYMCS

-379 EKKRRKKEKK
+379 EQKRRKKEQE
-389 EQEKREKE
+389 EQ
-397 KEKETGIQH
+397 EKETGIQH
-406 SSGNTVSTKIN
+406 SSGGTVSSKIN
-417 VDIDPDI
+417 VDVDPDI
-424 IKQSLMDELARA
+424 IKQSLMDELSRA

-471 SEGIDSFEDF
+471 TDGIDSFEDF

-488 GIDSDGAVISLEKAI
+488 GLDSDGAVISLEKAI

-514 TSLQNQIKE
+514 TSLQNQIE
-523 QAISSGLNIASDIV
+523 AQAISSGLHIAADVV
-537 SNTKISKEI
+537 SNTTVSTEI
-546 KTEHLYD
+546 KAEHLYD

-632 LEGFNKTLSEQ
+632 LDGFNKTLSEQ

-654 QDAAKKKEA
+654 QETAKKKEA
-663 DEAISKFELGIVEEE
+663 EEAISKFELGIVEEE

-731 GNLLGMVKVIAAI
+731 GNLLGMIKVIAAI

-826 NVMKK
+826 NAMKK
-831 DLDKAGNYFN
+831 DLDKAGNYFD

>member
-9 LTNSPFNSYD
+9 LTNSPGNSYD

-24 KIAAGTVE
+24 KMSAGIVE

-56 IIDVGMVQFDDTLP
+56 IIDVGIVQFDDTLP

-85 KTELEDAK
+85 KTELKDAE
-93 SWVDALQSE
+93 SWVNALQTE
-102 INKVNSELA
+102 INKVNSELT
-111 EYKDQYEEAKKQDPH
+111 EYQDQYEEAKKQDPH
-126 SDLTKNLKQIIKNCK
+126 SALTTNLKQIVKNYK
-141 EDLNDL
+141 EQLNDL
-147 NTDYSKYKKITQT
+147 NTEFSKYKKITQT
-160 HPKLIKAYTKFL
+160 HPKLIKAYTNFY
-172 NDLIKYGG
+172 NDLTKYGE
-180 KKTITRIEEFGSTEE
+180 KKAITRVDEFGNIEE
-195 AEQVDLDNL
+195 AEKVDLDNL

-209 PGMAISGAITEAVT
+209 PGMEISGAITDAVT

-251 LGIAKSILNLMDSAL
+251 LGMAQSILNLMDSTL

-285 AKVAIGSIC
+285 AKIAIGSIC
-294 TSLKDIYIAIYN
+294 TSLKDMYIAIYN

-324 SMQEVLK
+324 SIQEVLK
-331 DALNLLMNTIW
+331 DAQELLMNTIW
-342 IMINEQCI
+342 VMINEQCI
-350 KYTGHTLPELYYMCS
+350 KYTGYTLPELYYMCS

-379 EKKRRKKEKK
+379 EQKRRKKEQE
-389 EQEKREKE
+389 EQ
-397 KEKETGIQH
+397 EKETGIQH
-406 SSGNTVSTKIN
+406 SSGGTVSSKIN
-417 VDIDPDI
+417 VDVDPDI
-424 IKQSLMDELARA
+424 IKQSLMDELSRA

-471 SEGIDSFEDF
+471 TDGIDSFEDF
-481 MNMLIEM
+481 MDMLVEM
-488 GIDSDGAVISLEKAI
+488 GLDSDGAVISLEKAI

-514 TSLQNQIKE
+514 TSLQNQIE
-523 QAISSGLNIASDIV
+523 AQAISSGLHIAADVV
-537 SNTKISKEI
+537 SNTTVSTEM

-632 LEGFNKTLSEQ
+632 LEGFNKTLNEQ

-654 QDAAKKKEA
+654 QETAKKKEA
-663 DEAISKFELGIVEEE
+663 EEAISKFELGIVEEE

-731 GNLLGMVKVIAAI
+731 GNLLGMIKVIAAI

-826 NVMKK
+826 NAMKK

>member
-9 LTNSPFNSYD
+9 LTNSPGNSYD

-24 KIAAGTVE
+24 KMSAGTVE
-32 TEDMKKGQHKT
+32 NEDMKKGQHKT

-56 IIDVGMVQFDDTLP
+56 IIDVGIVQFDDTLP
-70 YTKKVETAQLRIEYY
+70 YSKKVETAQLRIEYY
-85 KTELEDAK
+85 KTELKDAE
-93 SWVDALQSE
+93 SWVNALQTE
-102 INKVNSELA
+102 INKVNSELT
-111 EYKDQYEEAKKQDPH
+111 EYQDQYEEAKKQDPH
-126 SDLTKNLKQIIKNCK
+126 SALTTNLKQIVKNYK
-141 EDLNDL
+141 EQLNDL
-147 NTDYSKYKKITQT
+147 NTEFSKYKKITQT
-160 HPKLIKAYTKFL
+160 HPKLIKAYTNFY
-172 NDLIKYGG
+172 NDLTKYGE
-180 KKTITRIEEFGSTEE
+180 KKAITRVDEFGNVEE

-209 PGMAISGAITEAVT
+209 PGMEISGAITDAVT

-251 LGIAKSILNLMDSAL
+251 LGMAQSILNLMDSTL

-285 AKVAIGSIC
+285 AKIAIGSIC
-294 TSLKDIYIAIYN
+294 TSLKDMYIAIYN

-324 SMQEVLK
+324 SIQEVLK
-331 DALNLLMNTIW
+331 DAQELLMNTIW
-342 IMINEQCI
+342 VMINEQCI
-350 KYTGHTLPELYYMCS
+350 KYTGYTLPELYYMCS

-379 EKKRRKKEKK
+379 EQKRRKKEQE
-389 EQEKREKE
+389 EQ
-397 KEKETGIQH
+397 EKETGIQH
-406 SSGNTVSTKIN
+406 SSGGTVSTKIN
-417 VDIDPDI
+417 VDVDPDI
-424 IKQSLMDELARA
+424 IKQSLMDELSRA

-471 SEGIDSFEDF
+471 TDGIDSFEDF
-481 MNMLIEM
+481 MDMLVEM
-488 GIDSDGAVISLEKAI
+488 GLDSDGAVISLEKAI

-514 TSLQNQIKE
+514 TSLQNQIE
-523 QAISSGLNIASDIV
+523 AQAISSGLHIAADIV
-537 SNTKISKEI
+537 SNTTVSTER

-632 LEGFNKTLSEQ
+632 LDGFNKTLNEQ

-654 QDAAKKKEA
+654 QETAKKKEA
-663 DEAISKFELGIVEEE
+663 EEAISKFELGIVEEE

-731 GNLLGMVKVIAAI
+731 GNLLGMIKVIAAI

-826 NVMKK
+826 NAMKK
-831 DLDKAGNYFN
+831 DLDKAGNYFD

>member
-9 LTNSPFNSYD
+9 LTNSPGNSYD

-24 KIAAGTVE
+24 KMSAGTVE

-56 IIDVGMVQFDDTLP
+56 IIDVGIVQFDDTLP
-70 YTKKVETAQLRIEYY
+70 YSKKVETSKLRIEYY
-85 KTELEDAK
+85 KTELKDAE
-93 SWVDALQSE
+93 SWVNALQTE
-102 INKVNSELA
+102 INKVNSELT
-111 EYKDQYEEAKKQDPH
+111 EYQDQYEEAKKQDPH
-126 SDLTKNLKQIIKNCK
+126 SALTTNLKQIVKNYK
-141 EDLNDL
+141 EQLNDL
-147 NTDYSKYKKITQT
+147 NTEFSKYKKITQT
-160 HPKLIKAYTKFL
+160 HPKLIKAYTNFY
-172 NDLIKYGG
+172 NDLTKYGE
-180 KKTITRIEEFGSTEE
+180 KKAITRVDEFGNVEE
-195 AEQVDLDNL
+195 AEKVDLDNL

-209 PGMAISGAITEAVT
+209 PGMEISGAITDAVT

-251 LGIAKSILNLMDSAL
+251 LGMAQSILNLMDSTL

-285 AKVAIGSIC
+285 AKIAIGSIC
-294 TSLKDIYIAIYN
+294 TSLKDMYIAIYN

-324 SMQEVLK
+324 SIQEVLK
-331 DALNLLMNTIW
+331 DAQELLMNTIW
-342 IMINEQCI
+342 VMINEQCI
-350 KYTGHTLPELYYMCS
+350 KYTGYTLPELYYMCS

-379 EKKRRKKEKK
+379 EQKRRKKEQE
-389 EQEKREKE
+389 EQ
-397 KEKETGIQH
+397 EKETGIQH
-406 SSGNTVSTKIN
+406 SSGGTVSTKIN
-417 VDIDPDI
+417 VDVDPDI
-424 IKQSLMDELARA
+424 IKQSLMDELSRA

-471 SEGIDSFEDF
+471 TDGIDSFEDF
-481 MNMLIEM
+481 MDMLVEM
-488 GIDSDGAVISLEKAI
+488 GLDSDGAVISLEKAI

-514 TSLQNQIKE
+514 TSLQNQIE
-523 QAISSGLNIASDIV
+523 AQAISSGLHIAADVV
-537 SNTKISKEI
+537 SNTAVSTEI
-546 KTEHLYD
+546 KAEHLYD

-632 LEGFNKTLSEQ
+632 LEGFNKTLNEQ

-654 QDAAKKKEA
+654 QETAKKKEA
-663 DEAISKFELGIVEEE
+663 EEAISKFELGIVEEE

-731 GNLLGMVKVIAAI
+731 GNLLGMIKVIAAI

-826 NVMKK
+826 NAMKK
-831 DLDKAGNYFN
+831 DLDKAGNYFD

>member
-9 LTNSPFNSYD
+9 LTNSPGNSYD

-24 KIAAGTVE
+24 KMSAGTVE

-56 IIDVGMVQFDDTLP
+56 IIDVGIVQFDDTLP
-70 YTKKVETAQLRIEYY
+70 YSKKVETAQLRIEYY
-85 KTELEDAK
+85 KTELKDAE
-93 SWVDALQSE
+93 SWVNALQTE
-102 INKVNSELA
+102 INKVNSELT
-111 EYKDQYEEAKKQDPH
+111 EYQDQYEDAKKQDPH
-126 SDLTKNLKQIIKNCK
+126 SALTTNLKQIIKNYK
-141 EDLNDL
+141 EQLNDL
-147 NTDYSKYKKITQT
+147 NTEFSKYKKITQT
-160 HPKLIKAYTKFL
+160 HPKLIKAYTNFY
-172 NDLIKYGG
+172 NDLTKYGE
-180 KKTITRIEEFGSTEE
+180 KKAITRVDEFGNVEETEK
-195 AEQVDLDNL
+195 VDLDNL

-209 PGMAISGAITEAVT
+209 PGMEISGAITDAVT

-251 LGIAKSILNLMDSAL
+251 LGMAQSILNLMDSTL

-285 AKVAIGSIC
+285 AKIAIGSIC
-294 TSLKDIYIAIYN
+294 TSLKDMYIAIYN

-324 SMQEVLK
+324 SIQEVLK
-331 DALNLLMNTIW
+331 DAQELLMNTIW
-342 IMINEQCI
+342 VMINEQCI
-350 KYTGHTLPELYYMCS
+350 KYTGYTLPELYYMCS

-379 EKKRRKKEKK
+379 EQKRRKKE
-389 EQEKREKE
+389 Q
-397 KEKETGIQH
+397 EKETGIQH
-406 SSGNTVSTKIN
+406 SSGGTVSTKIN
-417 VDIDPDI
+417 VDVDPDI
-424 IKQSLMDELARA
+424 IKQSLMDELSRA

-471 SEGIDSFEDF
+471 TDGIDSFEDF
-481 MNMLIEM
+481 MDMLVEM
-488 GIDSDGAVISLEKAI
+488 GLDSDGAVISLEKAI

-514 TSLQNQIKE
+514 TSLQNQIE
-523 QAISSGLNIASDIV
+523 AQAISSGLHIAADVV
-537 SNTKISKEI
+537 SNTTVSTERKA
-546 KTEHLYD
+546 EHLYD

-632 LEGFNKTLSEQ
+632 LDGFNKTLNEQ

-654 QDAAKKKEA
+654 QETAKKKEA
-663 DEAISKFELGIVEEE
+663 EEAISKFELGIVEEE

-731 GNLLGMVKVIAAI
+731 GNLLGMIKVIAAI

-797 KNAKSNYEIIKQDLP
+797 KNAKSNYEIIKQGLP

-826 NVMKK
+826 NAMKK
-831 DLDKAGNYFN
+831 ELDKAGNYFD

>member
-9 LTNSPFNSYD
+9 LTNSPGNSYD

-24 KIAAGTVE
+24 KMSAGTVE

-56 IIDVGMVQFDDTLP
+56 IIDVGIVQFDDTLP
-70 YTKKVETAQLRIEYY
+70 YSKKVETSKLRIEYY
-85 KTELEDAK
+85 KTELKDAE
-93 SWVDALQSE
+93 SWVNALQTE
-102 INKVNSELA
+102 INKVNSELT
-111 EYKDQYEEAKKQDPH
+111 EYQDQYEEAKKQDPH
-126 SDLTKNLKQIIKNCK
+126 SALTANLKQIVKNYK
-141 EDLNDL
+141 EQLNDL
-147 NTDYSKYKKITQT
+147 NTEFSKYKKITQT
-160 HPKLIKAYTKFL
+160 HPKLIKAYTNFY
-172 NDLIKYGG
+172 NDLTKYGE
-180 KKTITRIEEFGSTEE
+180 KKAITRVDEFGNVEE
-195 AEQVDLDNL
+195 AEKVDLDNL

-209 PGMAISGAITEAVT
+209 PGMEISGAITDAVT

-243 NLGINQET
+243 NLGINRET
-251 LGIAKSILNLMDSAL
+251 LGMAQSILNLMDSTL

-285 AKVAIGSIC
+285 AKIAIGSIC
-294 TSLKDIYIAIYN
+294 TSLKDMYIAIYN

-324 SMQEVLK
+324 SIQEVLK
-331 DALNLLMNTIW
+331 DAQELLMNTIW
-342 IMINEQCI
+342 VMINEQCI
-350 KYTGHTLPELYYMCS
+350 KYTGYTLPELYYMCS

-379 EKKRRKKEKK
+379 EQKRRKKEQE
-389 EQEKREKE
+389 EQ
-397 KEKETGIQH
+397 EKETGIQH
-406 SSGNTVSTKIN
+406 SSGGTVSSKIN
-417 VDIDPDI
+417 VDVDPDI
-424 IKQSLMDELARA
+424 IKQSLMDELSRA

-471 SEGIDSFEDF
+471 TDGIDSFEDF
-481 MNMLIEM
+481 MDMLVEM
-488 GIDSDGAVISLEKAI
+488 GLDSDGAVISLEKAI

-514 TSLQNQIKE
+514 TSLQNQIKA
-523 QAISSGLNIASDIV
+523 QAISSGLHIAADIV
-537 SNTKISKEI
+537 SNTTVSTERKA
-546 KTEHLYD
+546 EHLYD

-632 LEGFNKTLSEQ
+632 LDGFNKTLNEQ

-654 QDAAKKKEA
+654 QETAKKKEA
-663 DEAISKFELGIVEEE
+663 EEAISKFELGIVEEE
-678 YTGDPTKATKRPTFQ
+678 YTSDPTKATKRPTFQ

-731 GNLLGMVKVIAAI
+731 GNLLGMIKVIAAI

-826 NVMKK
+826 NAMKK
-831 DLDKAGNYFN
+831 DLDKAGNYFD

>member
-9 LTNSPFNSYD
+9 LTNSPGNSYD

-24 KIAAGTVE
+24 KMSAGTVE

-56 IIDVGMVQFDDTLP
+56 IIDVGIVQFDDTLP
-70 YTKKVETAQLRIEYY
+70 YSKKVETAKLRIEYY
-85 KTELEDAK
+85 KTELKDAE
-93 SWVDALQSE
+93 SWVNALQTE
-102 INKVNSELA
+102 INKVNSELT
-111 EYKDQYEEAKKQDPH
+111 EYQDQYEEAKKQDPH
-126 SDLTKNLKQIIKNCK
+126 SALTTNLKQIVKNYK
-141 EDLNDL
+141 EQLNDL
-147 NTDYSKYKKITQT
+147 NIEFSKYKKITQT
-160 HPKLIKAYTKFL
+160 HPKLIKAYTNFY
-172 NDLIKYGG
+172 NDLTKYGE
-180 KKTITRIEEFGSTEE
+180 KKAITRVDEFGNVEE
-195 AEQVDLDNL
+195 AEKVDLDNL

-209 PGMAISGAITEAVT
+209 PGMEISGAITDAVT

-251 LGIAKSILNLMDSAL
+251 LGMAQSILNLMDSTL

-285 AKVAIGSIC
+285 AKIAIGSIC
-294 TSLKDIYIAIYN
+294 TSLKDMYIAIYN

-324 SMQEVLK
+324 SIQEVLK
-331 DALNLLMNTIW
+331 DAQELLMNTIW
-342 IMINEQCI
+342 VMINEQCI
-350 KYTGHTLPELYYMCS
+350 KYTGYTLPELYYMCS

-379 EKKRRKKEKK
+379 EQKRRKKEQE
-389 EQEKREKE
+389 EQ
-397 KEKETGIQH
+397 EKETGIQH
-406 SSGNTVSTKIN
+406 SSGGTVSTKIN
-417 VDIDPDI
+417 VDVDPDI
-424 IKQSLMDELARA
+424 IKQSLMDELSRA

-471 SEGIDSFEDF
+471 TDGIDSFEDF
-481 MNMLIEM
+481 MDMLVEM
-488 GIDSDGAVISLEKAI
+488 GLDSDGAVISLEKAI

-514 TSLQNQIKE
+514 TSLQNQIE
-523 QAISSGLNIASDIV
+523 AQAISSGLHIAADVV
-537 SNTKISKEI
+537 SNTEM

-632 LEGFNKTLSEQ
+632 LDGFNKTLNEQ

-654 QDAAKKKEA
+654 QETAKKKEA
-663 DEAISKFELGIVEEE
+663 EEAISKFELGIVEEE

-731 GNLLGMVKVIAAI
+731 GNLLGMIKVIAAI

-826 NVMKK
+826 NAMKK
-831 DLDKAGNYFN
+831 DLDKAGNYFD
-841 DASLFVQYPDS
+841 DASLFVQYPDP

>member
-9 LTNSPFNSYD
+9 LTNSPGNSYN

-24 KIAAGTVE
+24 KMSAGTVE

-56 IIDVGMVQFDDTLP
+56 IIDVGIVQFDDTLP
-70 YTKKVETAQLRIEYY
+70 YSKKVETAKLRIEYY
-85 KTELEDAK
+85 KTELKNAE
-93 SWVDALQSE
+93 SWVNALQTE
-102 INKVNSELA
+102 INKVNSELT
-111 EYKDQYEEAKKQDPH
+111 EYQDQYEEAKKQDPH
-126 SDLTKNLKQIIKNCK
+126 SALTTNLKQIVKNYK
-141 EDLNDL
+141 EQLNDL
-147 NTDYSKYKKITQT
+147 NIEFSKYKKITQT
-160 HPKLIKAYTKFL
+160 HPKLIKAYTNFY
-172 NDLIKYGG
+172 NDLTKYGE
-180 KKTITRIEEFGSTEE
+180 KKAITKVDEFGNVEE

-209 PGMAISGAITEAVT
+209 PGMEISGAITDAVT

-251 LGIAKSILNLMDSAL
+251 LGMAQSILNLMDSTL

-285 AKVAIGSIC
+285 AKIAIGSIC
-294 TSLKDIYIAIYN
+294 TSLKDMYIAIYN

-324 SMQEVLK
+324 SIQEVLK
-331 DALNLLMNTIW
+331 DAQELLMNTIW
-342 IMINEQCI
+342 VMINEQCI
-350 KYTGHTLPELYYMCS
+350 KYTGYTLPELYYMCS

-379 EKKRRKKEKK
+379 EQKRRKKEQE
-389 EQEKREKE
+389 EQ
-397 KEKETGIQH
+397 EKETGIQH
-406 SSGNTVSTKIN
+406 SSGGTVSTKIN
-417 VDIDPDI
+417 VDVDPDI
-424 IKQSLMDELARA
+424 IKQSLMDELSRA

-471 SEGIDSFEDF
+471 TDGIDSFEDF
-481 MNMLIEM
+481 MDMLVEM
-488 GIDSDGAVISLEKAI
+488 GLDSDGAVISLEKAI

-514 TSLQNQIKE
+514 TSLQNQIE
-523 QAISSGLNIASDIV
+523 AQAISSGLHIAADVV
-537 SNTKISKEI
+537 SNTAVSTEI
-546 KTEHLYD
+546 KAEHLYD

-632 LEGFNKTLSEQ
+632 LDGFNKTLSEQ

-654 QDAAKKKEA
+654 QETAKKKEA
-663 DEAISKFELGIVEEE
+663 EEAISKFELGIVEEE

-731 GNLLGMVKVIAAI
+731 GNLLGMIKVIAAI

-797 KNAKSNYEIIKQDLP
+797 KNAKYNYEIIKQDLP

-826 NVMKK
+826 NAMKK
-831 DLDKAGNYFN
+831 DLDKAGNYFD

>member
-9 LTNSPFNSYD
+9 LTNSPGNSYD

-24 KIAAGTVE
+24 KMSAGTVE

-56 IIDVGMVQFDDTLP
+56 IIDVGIVQFDDTLP
-70 YTKKVETAQLRIEYY
+70 YSKKVETAQLRIEYY
-85 KTELEDAK
+85 KTELKDAE
-93 SWVDALQSE
+93 SWVNALQTE
-102 INKVNSELA
+102 INKVNSELT
-111 EYKDQYEEAKKQDPH
+111 EYQDQYEEAKKQDPH
-126 SDLTKNLKQIIKNCK
+126 SALTTNLKQIVKNYK
-141 EDLNDL
+141 EQLNDL
-147 NTDYSKYKKITQT
+147 NTEFSKYKKITQT
-160 HPKLIKAYTKFL
+160 HPKLIKAYTNFY
-172 NDLIKYGG
+172 NDLTKYGE
-180 KKTITRIEEFGSTEE
+180 KKAITRVDEFGNVEE

-209 PGMAISGAITEAVT
+209 PGMEISGAITDAVT

-251 LGIAKSILNLMDSAL
+251 LGMAQSILNLMDSTL

-285 AKVAIGSIC
+285 AKIAIGSIC
-294 TSLKDIYIAIYN
+294 TSLKDMYIAIYN

-324 SMQEVLK
+324 SIQEVLK
-331 DALNLLMNTIW
+331 DAQELLMNTIW
-342 IMINEQCI
+342 VMINEQCI
-350 KYTGHTLPELYYMCS
+350 KYTGYTLPELYYMCS

-379 EKKRRKKEKK
+379 EQKRRKKEQE
-389 EQEKREKE
+389 EQ
-397 KEKETGIQH
+397 EKETGIQH
-406 SSGNTVSTKIN
+406 SSGGTVSSKIN
-417 VDIDPDI
+417 VDVDPDI
-424 IKQSLMDELARA
+424 IKQSLMDELSRA

-471 SEGIDSFEDF
+471 TDGIDSFEDF
-481 MNMLIEM
+481 MDMLVEM
-488 GIDSDGAVISLEKAI
+488 GLDSDGAVISLEKAI

-514 TSLQNQIKE
+514 TSLQNQIE
-523 QAISSGLNIASDIV
+523 AQAISSGLHIAADVV
-537 SNTKISKEI
+537 SNTTVSTEI
-546 KTEHLYD
+546 KAEHLYD

-632 LEGFNKTLSEQ
+632 LDGFNKTLNEQ

-654 QDAAKKKEA
+654 QETAKKKEA
-663 DEAISKFELGIVEEE
+663 EEAISKFELGIVEEE

-731 GNLLGMVKVIAAI
+731 GNLLGMIKVIAAI

-797 KNAKSNYEIIKQDLP
+797 KNAKSNYEIIKQGLP

-826 NVMKK
+826 NAMKK
-831 DLDKAGNYFN
+831 DLDKAGNYFD

>member
-9 LTNSPFNSYD
+9 LTNSPGNSYD

-24 KIAAGTVE
+24 KMSAGTVE

-56 IIDVGMVQFDDTLP
+56 IIDVGIVQFDDTLP
-70 YTKKVETAQLRIEYY
+70 YSKKVETAQLRIEYY
-85 KTELEDAK
+85 KTELKDAE
-93 SWVDALQSE
+93 SWVNALQTE
-102 INKVNSELA
+102 INKVNSELT
-111 EYKDQYEEAKKQDPH
+111 EYQDQYEEAKKQDPH
-126 SDLTKNLKQIIKNCK
+126 SALTTNLKQIVKNYK
-141 EDLNDL
+141 EQLNDL
-147 NTDYSKYKKITQT
+147 NTEFSKYKKITQT
-160 HPKLIKAYTKFL
+160 HPKLIKAYTNFY
-172 NDLIKYGG
+172 NDLTKYGE
-180 KKTITRIEEFGSTEE
+180 KKAITRVDEFGNVEE
-195 AEQVDLDNL
+195 AEKVDLDNL

-209 PGMAISGAITEAVT
+209 PGMEISGAITDAVT

-251 LGIAKSILNLMDSAL
+251 LGMAQSILNLMDSTL

-285 AKVAIGSIC
+285 AKIAIGSIC
-294 TSLKDIYIAIYN
+294 TSLKDMYIAIYN

-324 SMQEVLK
+324 SIQEVLK
-331 DALNLLMNTIW
+331 DAQELLMNTIW
-342 IMINEQCI
+342 VMINEQCI
-350 KYTGHTLPELYYMCS
+350 KYTGYTLPELYYMCS

-379 EKKRRKKEKK
+379 EQKRRKKEQE
-389 EQEKREKE
+389 EQ
-397 KEKETGIQH
+397 EKETGIQH
-406 SSGNTVSTKIN
+406 SSGGTVSSKIN
-417 VDIDPDI
+417 VDVDPDI
-424 IKQSLMDELARA
+424 IKQSLMDELSRA

-471 SEGIDSFEDF
+471 TDGIDSFEDF
-481 MNMLIEM
+481 MDMLVEM
-488 GIDSDGAVISLEKAI
+488 GLDSDGAVISLEKAI

-514 TSLQNQIKE
+514 TSLQNQIE
-523 QAISSGLNIASDIV
+523 AQAISSGLHIAADVV
-537 SNTKISKEI
+537 SNTTVSTEI
-546 KTEHLYD
+546 KAEHLYD

-632 LEGFNKTLSEQ
+632 LDGFNKTLNEQ

-654 QDAAKKKEA
+654 QETAKEKEA
-663 DEAISKFELGIVEEE
+663 EEAISKFELGIVEEE

-731 GNLLGMVKVIAAI
+731 GNLLGMIKVIAAI

-797 KNAKSNYEIIKQDLP
+797 KNAKSNYEIIKQGLP

-826 NVMKK
+826 NAMKK
-831 DLDKAGNYFN
+831 DLDKAGNYFD

>member
-9 LTNSPFNSYD
+9 LTNSPGNSYD

-24 KIAAGTVE
+24 KMSAGTVE

-56 IIDVGMVQFDDTLP
+56 IIDVGIVQFDDTLP
-70 YTKKVETAQLRIEYY
+70 YSKKVETAKLRIEYY
-85 KTELEDAK
+85 KTELKDAE
-93 SWVDALQSE
+93 SWVNALQTE
-102 INKVNSELA
+102 INKVNSELT
-111 EYKDQYEEAKKQDPH
+111 EYQDQYEEAKKQDPH
-126 SDLTKNLKQIIKNCK
+126 SALTTNLKQIVKNYK
-141 EDLNDL
+141 EQLNDL
-147 NTDYSKYKKITQT
+147 NTEFSKYKKITQT
-160 HPKLIKAYTKFL
+160 HPKLIKAYTNFY
-172 NDLIKYGG
+172 NDLTKYGE
-180 KKTITRIEEFGSTEE
+180 KKAITRVDEFGNVEE
-195 AEQVDLDNL
+195 AEKVDLDNL

-209 PGMAISGAITEAVT
+209 PGMEISGAITDAVT

-251 LGIAKSILNLMDSAL
+251 LGMAQSILNLMDSTL

-285 AKVAIGSIC
+285 AKIAIGSIC
-294 TSLKDIYIAIYN
+294 TSLKDMYIAIYN

-324 SMQEVLK
+324 SIQEVLK
-331 DALNLLMNTIW
+331 DAQELLMNTIW
-342 IMINEQCI
+342 VMINEQCI
-350 KYTGHTLPELYYMCS
+350 KYTGYTLPELYYMCS

-379 EKKRRKKEKK
+379 EQKRRKKEQE
-389 EQEKREKE
+389 EQ
-397 KEKETGIQH
+397 EKETGIQH
-406 SSGNTVSTKIN
+406 SSGGTVSSKIN
-417 VDIDPDI
+417 VDVDPDI
-424 IKQSLMDELARA
+424 IKQSLMDELSRA

-471 SEGIDSFEDF
+471 TDGIDSFEDF
-481 MNMLIEM
+481 MDMLVEM
-488 GIDSDGAVISLEKAI
+488 GLDSDGAVISLEKAI

-514 TSLQNQIKE
+514 TSLQNQIE
-523 QAISSGLNIASDIV
+523 AQAISSGLHIAADIV
-537 SNTKISKEI
+537 SNTTVSTERKA
-546 KTEHLYD
+546 EHLYD

-632 LEGFNKTLSEQ
+632 LDGFNKTLNEQ

-654 QDAAKKKEA
+654 QETAKKKEA
-663 DEAISKFELGIVEEE
+663 EEAISKFELGIVEEE

-731 GNLLGMVKVIAAI
+731 GNLLGMIKVIAAI

-797 KNAKSNYEIIKQDLP
+797 KNAKSNYEIIKQGLP
-812 TILYIDQDAITEQR
+812 TILYIDQEAITEQR
-826 NVMKK
+826 NAMKK
-831 DLDKAGNYFN
+831 DLDKAGNYFD
-841 DASLFVQYPDS
+841 DASLFVQYPDP

>member
-9 LTNSPFNSYD
+9 LTNSPGNSYD

-24 KIAAGTVE
+24 KMSAGTVE

-56 IIDVGMVQFDDTLP
+56 IIDVGIVQFDDTLP
-70 YTKKVETAQLRIEYY
+70 YSKKVETAQLRIEYY
-85 KTELEDAK
+85 KTELKDAE
-93 SWVDALQSE
+93 SWVNALQTE
-102 INKVNSELA
+102 INKVNSELT
-111 EYKDQYEEAKKQDPH
+111 EYQDQYEEAKKQDPH
-126 SDLTKNLKQIIKNCK
+126 SALTTNLKQIVKNYK
-141 EDLNDL
+141 EQLNDL
-147 NTDYSKYKKITQT
+147 NIEFSKYKKITQT
-160 HPKLIKAYTKFL
+160 HPKLIKAYTNFY
-172 NDLIKYGG
+172 NDLTKYGE
-180 KKTITRIEEFGSTEE
+180 KKAITKVDEFGNVEE

-209 PGMAISGAITEAVT
+209 PGMEISGAITDAVT

-251 LGIAKSILNLMDSAL
+251 LGMAQSILNLMDSTL

-285 AKVAIGSIC
+285 AKIAIGSIC
-294 TSLKDIYIAIYN
+294 TSLKDMYIAIYN

-324 SMQEVLK
+324 SIQEVLK
-331 DALNLLMNTIW
+331 DAQELLMNTIW
-342 IMINEQCI
+342 VMINEQCI
-350 KYTGHTLPELYYMCS
+350 KYTGYTLPELYYMCS

-379 EKKRRKKEKK
+379 EQKRRKKEQE
-389 EQEKREKE
+389 EQ
-397 KEKETGIQH
+397 EKETGIQH
-406 SSGNTVSTKIN
+406 SSGGTVSTKIN
-417 VDIDPDI
+417 VDVDPDI
-424 IKQSLMDELARA
+424 IKQSLMDELSRA

-471 SEGIDSFEDF
+471 TDGIDSFEDF
-481 MNMLIEM
+481 MDMLVEM
-488 GIDSDGAVISLEKAI
+488 GLDSDGAVISLEKAI

-514 TSLQNQIKE
+514 TSLQNQIE
-523 QAISSGLNIASDIV
+523 AQAISSGLHIVADIM
-537 SNTKISKEI
+537 SNTAVSTERKA
-546 KTEHLYD
+546 EHLYD

-606 AIDEGYVMRKDQTI
+606 AIDEGYIMRKDQTI

-632 LEGFNKTLSEQ
+632 LDGFNKTLSEQ

-654 QDAAKKKEA
+654 QETAKKKEA
-663 DEAISKFELGIVEEE
+663 EEAISKFELGIVEEE

-731 GNLLGMVKVIAAI
+731 GNLLGMIKVIATI

-783 NIGIPDTRKLYLYL
+783 NIGISDTRKLYLYL
-797 KNAKSNYEIIKQDLP
+797 KNAKSNYEIIKQGLP

-826 NVMKK
+826 NAMKK
-831 DLDKAGNYFN
+831 DLDKAGNYFD

>member
-9 LTNSPFNSYD
+9 LTNSPGSSYD

-24 KIAAGTVE
+24 KMSAGTVE
-32 TEDMKKGQHKT
+32 TDDMKEGQHKT

-56 IIDVGMVQFDDTLP
+56 IIDVGIVQFDDTLP
-70 YTKKVETAQLRIEYY
+70 YTKKVETAQVRIEYY
-85 KTELEDAK
+85 KTELKDAE
-93 SWVDALQSE
+93 SWVKALQTE
-102 INKVNSELA
+102 INKVNSELT
-111 EYKDQYEEAKKQDPH
+111 EYQDQYEEAKKEDPH
-126 SDLTKNLKQIIKNCK
+126 SALTTNLKQIVKNYK
-141 EDLNDL
+141 EQLNDL
-147 NTDYSKYKKITQT
+147 NTKFSKYKKITQT
-160 HPKLIKAYTKFL
+160 HPKLIKAYTNFF
-172 NDLIKYGG
+172 NDLTKYGE
-180 KKTITRIEEFGSTEE
+180 KKAITRVDEFGNVEE

-209 PGMAISGAITEAVT
+209 PGMAISGAITDAVT

-235 GGASNLMN
+235 GGASNLMSS
-243 NLGINQET
+243 LGINQET
-251 LGIAKSILNLMDSAL
+251 LGMAQSILNLMDSTL

-272 IKMFPKNIQMLPS
+272 IKMFPKNIQMVPS
-285 AKVAIGSIC
+285 AKIAMGSIC
-294 TSLKDIYIAIYN
+294 TSLKDMYQAIYI
-306 DLENEYYE
+306 DLENQYYE

-324 SMQEVLK
+324 SMQEALK
-331 DALNLLMNTIW
+331 DAQVLLMNTIW
-342 IMINEQCI
+342 VMINEQCI
-350 KYTGHTLPELYYMCS
+350 KYTGYTLPELYYMCS

-379 EKKRRKKEKK
+379 EQKRRKKEQE
-389 EQEKREKE
+389 EQ
-397 KEKETGIQH
+397 EKETGIQH
-406 SSGNTVSTKIN
+406 SSGGTISSKIN
-417 VDIDPDI
+417 VDVDPDI

-450 DSIDEIKMLIS
+450 DSIDEIKMLID

-471 SEGIDSFEDF
+471 SDGIDSFEDF
-481 MNMLIEM
+481 MDMLVEM
-488 GIDSDGAVISLEKAI
+488 GLGSDGAVISLEKAI

-514 TSLQNQIKE
+514 TSLQNQIE
-523 QAISSGLNIASDIV
+523 AQAISSGLRIASDIA
-537 SNTKISKEI
+537 SNTTISTEI
-546 KTEHLYD
+546 KAEHLYD

-595 FDSSSVLSIIN
+595 FDASSVLSIIN

-632 LEGFNKTLSEQ
+632 LDGFNKTLQEQ
-643 INAIDEANRIA
+643 KDAIDEANRIA
-654 QDAAKKKEA
+654 QETAKKKEA
-663 DEAISKFELGIVEEE
+663 EEAISKFELGIVEEE
-678 YTGDPTKATKRPTFQ
+678 YTGDPTKATQRPTFQ

-731 GNLLGMVKVIAAI
+731 GNLLGMIKVIAAI

-771 NSITSIGTNVEI
+771 NSITSIGTNIEI

-797 KNAKSNYEIIKQDLP
+797 KNTKSNYEIIKQDLP
-812 TILYIDQDAITEQR
+812 TILYIDQDAITVQR
-826 NVMKK
+826 NAMKK
-831 DLDKAGNYFN
+831 DLDKAGNYFD

>member
-9 LTNSPFNSYD
+9 LTNSPGNSYD

-24 KIAAGTVE
+24 KMSAGTVE

-56 IIDVGMVQFDDTLP
+56 IIDVGIVQFDDTLP
-70 YTKKVETAQLRIEYY
+70 YSKKVETSKLRIEYY
-85 KTELEDAK
+85 KTELKDAE
-93 SWVDALQSE
+93 SWVNALQTE
-102 INKVNSELA
+102 INKVNSELT
-111 EYKDQYEEAKKQDPH
+111 EYQDQYEEAKKQDPH
-126 SDLTKNLKQIIKNCK
+126 SALTTNLKQIVKNYK
-141 EDLNDL
+141 EQLNDL
-147 NTDYSKYKKITQT
+147 NTEFSKYKKITQT
-160 HPKLIKAYTKFL
+160 HPKLIKAYTNFY
-172 NDLIKYGG
+172 NDLTKYGE
-180 KKTITRIEEFGSTEE
+180 KKAITRVDEFGNVEE
-195 AEQVDLDNL
+195 AEKVDLDNL

-209 PGMAISGAITEAVT
+209 PGMEISGAITDAVT

-251 LGIAKSILNLMDSAL
+251 LGMAQSILNLMDSTL

-285 AKVAIGSIC
+285 AKIAIGSIC
-294 TSLKDIYIAIYN
+294 TSLKDMYIAIYN

-324 SMQEVLK
+324 SIQEVLK
-331 DALNLLMNTIW
+331 DAQELLMNTIW
-342 IMINEQCI
+342 VMINEQCI
-350 KYTGHTLPELYYMCS
+350 KYTGYTLPELYYMCS

-379 EKKRRKKEKK
+379 EQKRRKKEQE
-389 EQEKREKE
+389 EQ
-397 KEKETGIQH
+397 EKETGIQH
-406 SSGNTVSTKIN
+406 SSGGTVSSKIN
-417 VDIDPDI
+417 VDVDPDI
-424 IKQSLMDELARA
+424 IKQSLMDELSRA

-481 MNMLIEM
+481 MNMLVEM
-488 GIDSDGAVISLEKAI
+488 GLDSDGAVISLEKAI

-514 TSLQNQIKE
+514 TSLQNQIE
-523 QAISSGLNIASDIV
+523 AQAISSGLHIAADVV
-537 SNTKISKEI
+537 SNTAVSTEI
-546 KTEHLYD
+546 KAEHLYD

-632 LEGFNKTLSEQ
+632 LDGFNKTLSEQ
-643 INAIDEANRIA
+643 KNAIDEANRIA
-654 QDAAKKKEA
+654 QETAKKKEA
-663 DEAISKFELGIVEEE
+663 EEAISKFELGIVEEE

-797 KNAKSNYEIIKQDLP
+797 KNAKSNYEIIKQGLP

-826 NVMKK
+826 NAMKK
-831 DLDKAGNYFN
+831 DLDKAGNYFD

>member
-9 LTNSPFNSYD
+9 LTNSPGNSYE

-24 KIAAGTVE
+24 KMSAGTVE

-56 IIDVGMVQFDDTLP
+56 IIDVGIVQFDDTLP
-70 YTKKVETAQLRIEYY
+70 YTKKVETAKLRIEYY
-85 KTELEDAK
+85 KTELKDAE
-93 SWVDALQSE
+93 SWVNALQTE
-102 INKVNSELA
+102 INKVNSELT
-111 EYKDQYEEAKKQDPH
+111 EYQDQYEEAKKQDPH
-126 SDLTKNLKQIIKNCK
+126 SALTTNLKQIIKNYK
-141 EDLNDL
+141 EQLNDL
-147 NTDYSKYKKITQT
+147 NTEFSKYKKITQT
-160 HPKLIKAYTKFL
+160 HPKLIKAYTNFY
-172 NDLIKYGG
+172 NDLTKYGE
-180 KKTITRIEEFGSTEE
+180 KKAITKVDKFGNVEE

-209 PGMAISGAITEAVT
+209 PGMAISGAITDAVT

-251 LGIAKSILNLMDSAL
+251 LGMAQSILNLMDSTL

-294 TSLKDIYIAIYN
+294 TSLKDMYIAIYN

-331 DALNLLMNTIW
+331 DAQELLMNTIW
-342 IMINEQCI
+342 VMINEQCI
-350 KYTGHTLPELYYMCS
+350 KYTGYTLPELYYMCS

-379 EKKRRKKEKK
+379 EQKRRKKEQE
-389 EQEKREKE
+389 EQ
-397 KEKETGIQH
+397 EKETGIQH
-406 SSGNTVSTKIN
+406 SSGGTISSKIN
-417 VDIDPDI
+417 VDVDPDI
-424 IKQSLMDELARA
+424 IKQSLMDELSRA

-471 SEGIDSFEDF
+471 SDGIDSFEDF
-481 MNMLIEM
+481 MDMLVEM
-488 GIDSDGAVISLEKAI
+488 GLDSDGAVISLEKAI

-514 TSLQNQIKE
+514 TSLQNQIE
-523 QAISSGLNIASDIV
+523 AQAISSGLHIAADIAS
-537 SNTKISKEI
+537 NTTISAEI
-546 KTEHLYD
+546 KAEHLYD

-643 INAIDEANRIA
+643 KNAIDEANRIA
-654 QDAAKKKEA
+654 QETAKKKEA
-663 DEAISKFELGIVEEE
+663 EEAISKFELGIVEEE

-722 KAKVEANAS
+722 KAKVEANSS

-744 NKLFKKAHKSKT
+744 NKLFKKANKSKT

-797 KNAKSNYEIIKQDLP
+797 KNVKSNYEIIKQDLP

-826 NVMKK
+826 NAMKK
-831 DLDKAGNYFN
+831 DLDKAGNYFD

>member
-9 LTNSPFNSYD
+9 LTNSPGNSYD

-24 KIAAGTVE
+24 KMSAGTVE

-56 IIDVGMVQFDDTLP
+56 IIDVGIVQFDDTLP
-70 YTKKVETAQLRIEYY
+70 YAKKVETAKLRIEYY
-85 KTELEDAK
+85 KTELKDAE
-93 SWVDALQSE
+93 SWVNALQTE
-102 INKVNSELA
+102 INKVNSELT
-111 EYKDQYEEAKKQDPH
+111 EYQDQYEEAKKQDPH
-126 SDLTKNLKQIIKNCK
+126 SALTTNLKQIVKNYK
-141 EDLNDL
+141 EQLNDL
-147 NTDYSKYKKITQT
+147 NTEFSKYKKITQT
-160 HPKLIKAYTKFL
+160 HPKLIKAYTNFY
-172 NDLIKYGG
+172 NDLTKYGE
-180 KKTITRIEEFGSTEE
+180 KKAITKVDEFGNVEE

-209 PGMAISGAITEAVT
+209 PGMAISGAITDAVT

-251 LGIAKSILNLMDSAL
+251 LGMAQSILNLMDSTL

-294 TSLKDIYIAIYN
+294 TSLKDMYIAIYN

-331 DALNLLMNTIW
+331 DAQELLMNTIW
-342 IMINEQCI
+342 VMINEQCI
-350 KYTGHTLPELYYMCS
+350 KYTGYTLPELYYMCS
-365 DYIHKYKAWKEARK
+365 DYIHKYKAWKEACK
-379 EKKRRKKEKK
+379 EQKRRKKEQE
-389 EQEKREKE
+389 EQ
-397 KEKETGIQH
+397 EKETGIQH
-406 SSGNTVSTKIN
+406 SSGGTVSSKIN
-417 VDIDPDI
+417 VDVDPDI
-424 IKQSLMDELARA
+424 IKQSLMDELSRA

-471 SEGIDSFEDF
+471 SDGIDSFEDF
-481 MNMLIEM
+481 MDMLVEM
-488 GIDSDGAVISLEKAI
+488 GLDSDGAVISLEKAI

-514 TSLQNQIKE
+514 TSLQNQIE
-523 QAISSGLNIASDIV
+523 AQAISSGLHIATDIAS
-537 SNTKISKEI
+537 NTTISAEI
-546 KTEHLYD
+546 KAEHLYD

-643 INAIDEANRIA
+643 KNEIDEANRIA
-654 QDAAKKKEA
+654 QETAKKKEA
-663 DEAISKFELGIVEEE
+663 EEAISKFELGIVEEE

-722 KAKVEANAS
+722 KAKVEANSS

-744 NKLFKKAHKSKT
+744 NKLFKKANKSKT

-826 NVMKK
+826 NAMKK
-831 DLDKAGNYFN
+831 DLDKAGNYFD

>member
-9 LTNSPFNSYD
+9 LTNSPGNSYD

-24 KIAAGTVE
+24 KMSAGTVE

-56 IIDVGMVQFDDTLP
+56 IIDVGIVQFDDTLP
-70 YTKKVETAQLRIEYY
+70 YSKKVETAQLRIEYY
-85 KTELEDAK
+85 KTELKDAE
-93 SWVDALQSE
+93 SWVNALQTE
-102 INKVNSELA
+102 INKVNSELT
-111 EYKDQYEEAKKQDPH
+111 EYQDQYEEAKKQDPH
-126 SDLTKNLKQIIKNCK
+126 SALTTNLKQIVKNYK
-141 EDLNDL
+141 EQLNDL
-147 NTDYSKYKKITQT
+147 NTEFSKYKKITQT
-160 HPKLIKAYTKFL
+160 HPKLIKAYTNFY
-172 NDLIKYGG
+172 NDLTKYGE
-180 KKTITRIEEFGSTEE
+180 KKAITRVDEFGNVEE
-195 AEQVDLDNL
+195 AEKVDLDNL

-209 PGMAISGAITEAVT
+209 PGMEISGAITDAVT

-251 LGIAKSILNLMDSAL
+251 LGMAQSILNLMDSAL

-285 AKVAIGSIC
+285 AKIAIGSIC
-294 TSLKDIYIAIYN
+294 TSLKDMYIAIYN

-324 SMQEVLK
+324 SIQEVLK
-331 DALNLLMNTIW
+331 DAQELLMNTIW
-342 IMINEQCI
+342 VMINEQCI
-350 KYTGHTLPELYYMCS
+350 KYTGYTLPELYYMCS

-379 EKKRRKKEKK
+379 EQKRRKKEQE
-389 EQEKREKE
+389 EQ
-397 KEKETGIQH
+397 EKETGIQH
-406 SSGNTVSTKIN
+406 SSGGTVSSKIN
-417 VDIDPDI
+417 VDVDPDI
-424 IKQSLMDELARA
+424 IKQSLMDELSRA

-471 SEGIDSFEDF
+471 TDGIDSFEDF
-481 MNMLIEM
+481 MDMLVEM
-488 GIDSDGAVISLEKAI
+488 GLDSDGAVISLEKAI

-514 TSLQNQIKE
+514 TSLQNQIE
-523 QAISSGLNIASDIV
+523 AQAISSGLHIAADVV
-537 SNTKISKEI
+537 SNTTVSTEI
-546 KTEHLYD
+546 KAEHLYD

-632 LEGFNKTLSEQ
+632 LDGFNKTLSEQ

-654 QDAAKKKEA
+654 QETAKKKEA
-663 DEAISKFELGIVEEE
+663 EEAISKFELGIVEEE

-731 GNLLGMVKVIAAI
+731 GNLLGMIKVIAAI

-826 NVMKK
+826 NAMKK
-831 DLDKAGNYFN
+831 DLDKAGNYFD

>member
-9 LTNSPFNSYD
+9 LTNSPGNSYD

-24 KIAAGTVE
+24 KMSAGTVE

-56 IIDVGMVQFDDTLP
+56 IIDVGIVQFDDTLP
-70 YTKKVETAQLRIEYY
+70 YSKKVETAQLRIEYY
-85 KTELEDAK
+85 KTELKDAE
-93 SWVDALQSE
+93 SWVNALQTE
-102 INKVNSELA
+102 INKVNSELT
-111 EYKDQYEEAKKQDPH
+111 EYQDQYEEAKKQDPH
-126 SDLTKNLKQIIKNCK
+126 SALTTNLKQIVKNYK
-141 EDLNDL
+141 EQLNDL
-147 NTDYSKYKKITQT
+147 NTEFSKYKKITQT
-160 HPKLIKAYTKFL
+160 HPKLIKAYTNFY
-172 NDLIKYGG
+172 NDLTKYGE
-180 KKTITRIEEFGSTEE
+180 KKAITRVDEFGNVEE
-195 AEQVDLDNL
+195 AEKVDLDNL

-209 PGMAISGAITEAVT
+209 PGMEISGAITDAVT

-251 LGIAKSILNLMDSAL
+251 LGMAQSILNLMDSTL

-285 AKVAIGSIC
+285 AKIAIGSIC
-294 TSLKDIYIAIYN
+294 TSLKDMYIAIYN

-324 SMQEVLK
+324 SIQEVLK
-331 DALNLLMNTIW
+331 DAQELLMNTIW
-342 IMINEQCI
+342 VMINEQCI
-350 KYTGHTLPELYYMCS
+350 KYTGYTLPELYYMCS

-379 EKKRRKKEKK
+379 EQKRRKKEQE
-389 EQEKREKE
+389 EQ
-397 KEKETGIQH
+397 EKETGIQH
-406 SSGNTVSTKIN
+406 SSGGTVSTKIN
-417 VDIDPDI
+417 VDVDPDI
-424 IKQSLMDELARA
+424 IKQSLMDELSRA

-471 SEGIDSFEDF
+471 TDGIDSFEDF
-481 MNMLIEM
+481 MDMLVEM
-488 GIDSDGAVISLEKAI
+488 GLDSDGAVISLEKAI

-514 TSLQNQIKE
+514 TSLQNQIE
-523 QAISSGLNIASDIV
+523 AQAISSGLNIAADVV
-537 SNTKISKEI
+537 SNTTVSTEI
-546 KTEHLYD
+546 KAEHLYD

-632 LEGFNKTLSEQ
+632 LDGFNKTLNEQ

-654 QDAAKKKEA
+654 QETAKKKEA
-663 DEAISKFELGIVEEE
+663 EEAISKFELGIVEEE

-731 GNLLGMVKVIAAI
+731 GNLLGMIKVIAAI

-826 NVMKK
+826 NAMKK
-831 DLDKAGNYFN
+831 DLDKAGNYFD

>member
-9 LTNSPFNSYD
+9 LTNSPGNSYD

-24 KIAAGTVE
+24 KMSAGTVE

-56 IIDVGMVQFDDTLP
+56 IIDVGIIQFDDTLP
-70 YTKKVETAQLRIEYY
+70 YSKKVETAQLRIEYY
-85 KTELEDAK
+85 KTELKDAE
-93 SWVDALQSE
+93 SWVNALQTE
-102 INKVNSELA
+102 INKVNSELT
-111 EYKDQYEEAKKQDPH
+111 EYQDQYEEAKKQDPH
-126 SDLTKNLKQIIKNCK
+126 SALTTNLKQIVKNYK
-141 EDLNDL
+141 EQLNDL
-147 NTDYSKYKKITQT
+147 NTEFSKYKKITQT
-160 HPKLIKAYTKFL
+160 HPKLIKAYTNFY
-172 NDLIKYGG
+172 NDLTKYGE
-180 KKTITRIEEFGSTEE
+180 KKAITKVDEFGNVEE
-195 AEQVDLDNL
+195 AEKVDLDNL

-209 PGMAISGAITEAVT
+209 PGMEISGAITDAVT

-251 LGIAKSILNLMDSAL
+251 LGMAQSILNLMDSTL

-285 AKVAIGSIC
+285 AKIAIGSIC
-294 TSLKDIYIAIYN
+294 TSLKDMYIAIYN

-324 SMQEVLK
+324 SIQEVLK
-331 DALNLLMNTIW
+331 DAQELLMNTIW
-342 IMINEQCI
+342 VMINEQCI
-350 KYTGHTLPELYYMCS
+350 KYTGYTLPELYYMCS

-379 EKKRRKKEKK
+379 EQKRRKKEQE
-389 EQEKREKE
+389 EQ
-397 KEKETGIQH
+397 EKETGIQH
-406 SSGNTVSTKIN
+406 SSGGTVSSKIN
-417 VDIDPDI
+417 VDVDPDI
-424 IKQSLMDELARA
+424 IKQSLMDELSRA

-471 SEGIDSFEDF
+471 TDGIDSFEDF
-481 MNMLIEM
+481 MDMLVEM
-488 GIDSDGAVISLEKAI
+488 GLDSDGAVISLEKAI

-514 TSLQNQIKE
+514 TSLQNQIE
-523 QAISSGLNIASDIV
+523 AQAISSGLHIAADVV
-537 SNTKISKEI
+537 SNTTVSTEI
-546 KTEHLYD
+546 KAEHLYD

-632 LEGFNKTLSEQ
+632 LDGFNKTLNEQ

-654 QDAAKKKEA
+654 QETAKKKEA
-663 DEAISKFELGIVEEE
+663 EEAISKFELGIVEEE

-731 GNLLGMVKVIAAI
+731 GNLLGMIKVIAAI

-797 KNAKSNYEIIKQDLP
+797 KNAKSNYEIIKQGLP

-826 NVMKK
+826 NAMKK
-831 DLDKAGNYFN
+831 DLDKAGNYFD

>member
-9 LTNSPFNSYD
+9 LTNSPGNSYD

-24 KIAAGTVE
+24 KMSAGTVE

-56 IIDVGMVQFDDTLP
+56 IIDVGIVQFDDTLP
-70 YTKKVETAQLRIEYY
+70 YSKKVETAQLRIEYY
-85 KTELEDAK
+85 KTELKDAE
-93 SWVDALQSE
+93 SWVNALQTE
-102 INKVNSELA
+102 INKVNSELT
-111 EYKDQYEEAKKQDPH
+111 EYQDQYEEAKKQDPH
-126 SDLTKNLKQIIKNCK
+126 SALTTNLKQIVKNYK
-141 EDLNDL
+141 EQLNDL
-147 NTDYSKYKKITQT
+147 NTEFSKYKKITQT
-160 HPKLIKAYTKFL
+160 HPKLIKAYTNFY
-172 NDLIKYGG
+172 NDLTKYGE
-180 KKTITRIEEFGSTEE
+180 KKAITRVDEFGNVEE
-195 AEQVDLDNL
+195 AEKVDLDNL

-209 PGMAISGAITEAVT
+209 PGMEISGAITDAVT

-251 LGIAKSILNLMDSAL
+251 LGMAQSILNLMDSTL

-285 AKVAIGSIC
+285 AKIAIGSIC
-294 TSLKDIYIAIYN
+294 TSLKDMYIAIYN

-324 SMQEVLK
+324 SIQEVLK
-331 DALNLLMNTIW
+331 DAQELLMNTIW
-342 IMINEQCI
+342 VMINEQCI
-350 KYTGHTLPELYYMCS
+350 KYTGYTLPELYYMCS

-379 EKKRRKKEKK
+379 EQKRRKKEQE
-389 EQEKREKE
+389 EQ
-397 KEKETGIQH
+397 EKETGIQH
-406 SSGNTVSTKIN
+406 SSGGTVSSKIN
-417 VDIDPDI
+417 VDVDPDI
-424 IKQSLMDELARA
+424 IKQSLMDELSRA

-471 SEGIDSFEDF
+471 TDGIDSFEDF
-481 MNMLIEM
+481 MDMLVEM
-488 GIDSDGAVISLEKAI
+488 GLDSDGAVISLEKAI

-514 TSLQNQIKE
+514 TSLQNQIE
-523 QAISSGLNIASDIV
+523 AQAISSGLHIAAEVV
-537 SNTKISKEI
+537 SNTTVSTEI
-546 KTEHLYD
+546 KAEHLYD

-632 LEGFNKTLSEQ
+632 LDGFNKTLNEQ

-654 QDAAKKKEA
+654 QETAKKKEA
-663 DEAISKFELGIVEEE
+663 EEAISKFELGIVEEE

-731 GNLLGMVKVIAAI
+731 GNLLGMIKVIAAI

-826 NVMKK
+826 NAMKK
-831 DLDKAGNYFN
+831 DLDKAGNYFD

>member
-9 LTNSPFNSYD
+9 LTNSPGNSYD

-24 KIAAGTVE
+24 KMSAGTVE

-56 IIDVGMVQFDDTLP
+56 IIDVGIVQFDDTLP
-70 YTKKVETAQLRIEYY
+70 YSKKVETSKLRIEYY
-85 KTELEDAK
+85 KTELKDAE
-93 SWVDALQSE
+93 SWVNALQTE
-102 INKVNSELA
+102 INKVNSELT
-111 EYKDQYEEAKKQDPH
+111 EYQDQYEEAKKQDPH
-126 SDLTKNLKQIIKNCK
+126 SALTTNLKQIVKNYK
-141 EDLNDL
+141 EQLNDL
-147 NTDYSKYKKITQT
+147 NTEFSKYKKITQT
-160 HPKLIKAYTKFL
+160 HPKLIKAYTNFY
-172 NDLIKYGG
+172 NDLTKYGE
-180 KKTITRIEEFGSTEE
+180 KKAITRVDEFGNVEE
-195 AEQVDLDNL
+195 AEKVDLDNL

-209 PGMAISGAITEAVT
+209 PGMEISGAITDAVT

-251 LGIAKSILNLMDSAL
+251 LGMAQSILNLMDSTL

-285 AKVAIGSIC
+285 AKIAIGSIC
-294 TSLKDIYIAIYN
+294 TSLKDMYIAIYN

-324 SMQEVLK
+324 SIQEVLK
-331 DALNLLMNTIW
+331 DAQELLMNTIW
-342 IMINEQCI
+342 VMINEQCI
-350 KYTGHTLPELYYMCS
+350 KYTGYTLPELYYMCS

-379 EKKRRKKEKK
+379 EQKRRKKEQE
-389 EQEKREKE
+389 EQ
-397 KEKETGIQH
+397 EKETGIQH
-406 SSGNTVSTKIN
+406 SSGGTVSSKIN
-417 VDIDPDI
+417 VDVDPDI
-424 IKQSLMDELARA
+424 IKQSLMDELSRA

-471 SEGIDSFEDF
+471 TDGIDSFEDF
-481 MNMLIEM
+481 MDMLVEM
-488 GIDSDGAVISLEKAI
+488 GLDSDGAVISLEKAI

-514 TSLQNQIKE
+514 TSLQNQIE
-523 QAISSGLNIASDIV
+523 AQAISSGLHIAADIV
-537 SNTKISKEI
+537 SNTTVSTERKA
-546 KTEHLYD
+546 EHLYD

-632 LEGFNKTLSEQ
+632 LEGFNKTLNEQ

-654 QDAAKKKEA
+654 QETAKKKEA
-663 DEAISKFELGIVEEE
+663 EEAISKFELGIVEEE

-731 GNLLGMVKVIAAI
+731 GNLLGMIKVIAAI

-826 NVMKK
+826 NAMKK
-831 DLDKAGNYFN
+831 DLDKAGNYFD

>member
-9 LTNSPFNSYD
+9 LTNSPGNSYD

-24 KIAAGTVE
+24 KMSAGTVE

-56 IIDVGMVQFDDTLP
+56 IIDVGIVQFDDTLP
-70 YTKKVETAQLRIEYY
+70 YSKKVETSKLRIEYY
-85 KTELEDAK
+85 KTELKDAE
-93 SWVDALQSE
+93 SWVNALQTE
-102 INKVNSELA
+102 INKVNSELT
-111 EYKDQYEEAKKQDPH
+111 EYQDQYEEAKKQDPH
-126 SDLTKNLKQIIKNCK
+126 SALTTNLKQIVKNYK
-141 EDLNDL
+141 EQLNDL
-147 NTDYSKYKKITQT
+147 NTEFSKYKKITQT
-160 HPKLIKAYTKFL
+160 HPKLIKAYTNFY
-172 NDLIKYGG
+172 NDLTKYGE
-180 KKTITRIEEFGSTEE
+180 KKAITRVDEFGNVEE
-195 AEQVDLDNL
+195 AEKIDLDNL

-209 PGMAISGAITEAVT
+209 PGMEISGAITDAVT

-251 LGIAKSILNLMDSAL
+251 LGMAQSILNLMDSTL

-285 AKVAIGSIC
+285 AKIAIGSIC
-294 TSLKDIYIAIYN
+294 TSLKDMYIAIYN

-324 SMQEVLK
+324 SIQEVLK
-331 DALNLLMNTIW
+331 DAQELLMNTIW
-342 IMINEQCI
+342 VMINEQCI
-350 KYTGHTLPELYYMCS
+350 KYTGYTLPELYYMCS

-379 EKKRRKKEKK
+379 EQKRRKKEQE
-389 EQEKREKE
+389 EQ
-397 KEKETGIQH
+397 EKETGIQH
-406 SSGNTVSTKIN
+406 SSGGTVSSKIN
-417 VDIDPDI
+417 VDVDPDI
-424 IKQSLMDELARA
+424 IKQSLMDELSRA

-471 SEGIDSFEDF
+471 TDGIDSFEDF
-481 MNMLIEM
+481 MDMLVEM
-488 GIDSDGAVISLEKAI
+488 GLDSDGAVISLEKAI

-514 TSLQNQIKE
+514 TSLQNQIE
-523 QAISSGLNIASDIV
+523 AQAISSGLHIAADVV
-537 SNTKISKEI
+537 SNTTVSTEI
-546 KTEHLYD
+546 KAEHLYD

-632 LEGFNKTLSEQ
+632 LDGFNKTLSEQ

-654 QDAAKKKEA
+654 QETAKKKEA
-663 DEAISKFELGIVEEE
+663 EEAISKFELGIVEEE

-731 GNLLGMVKVIAAI
+731 GNLLGMIKVIAAI

-826 NVMKK
+826 NAMKK
-831 DLDKAGNYFN
+831 ELDKAGNYFD

>member
-9 LTNSPFNSYD
+9 LTNSPGNSYD

-24 KIAAGTVE
+24 KMSAGIVE

-56 IIDVGMVQFDDTLP
+56 IIDVGIVQFDDTLP
-70 YTKKVETAQLRIEYY
+70 YSKKVETAQLRIEYY
-85 KTELEDAK
+85 KTELEDAE

-102 INKVNSELA
+102 INKVNSELT
-111 EYKDQYEEAKKQDPH
+111 EYQDQYEEAKKQDPH
-126 SDLTKNLKQIIKNCK
+126 SALTTNLKQIVKNYK
-141 EDLNDL
+141 EQLNDL
-147 NTDYSKYKKITQT
+147 NTEFSKYKKITQT
-160 HPKLIKAYTKFL
+160 HPKLIKAYTNFY
-172 NDLIKYGG
+172 NDLTKYGE
-180 KKTITRIEEFGSTEE
+180 KKAITRVDEFGNVEE
-195 AEQVDLDNL
+195 AEKVDLDNL

-209 PGMAISGAITEAVT
+209 PGMEISGAITDAVT

-251 LGIAKSILNLMDSAL
+251 LGMAQSILNLMDSTL

-285 AKVAIGSIC
+285 AKIAIGSIC
-294 TSLKDIYIAIYN
+294 TSLKDMYIAIYN

-331 DALNLLMNTIW
+331 DAQELLMNTIW
-342 IMINEQCI
+342 VMINEQCI
-350 KYTGHTLPELYYMCS
+350 KYTGYTLPELYYMCS

-379 EKKRRKKEKK
+379 EQKRRKKEQE
-389 EQEKREKE
+389 EQ
-397 KEKETGIQH
+397 EKETGIQH
-406 SSGNTVSTKIN
+406 SSGGTVSSKIN
-417 VDIDPDI
+417 VDVDPDI
-424 IKQSLMDELARA
+424 IKQSLMDELSRA

-471 SEGIDSFEDF
+471 TDGIDSFGDF
-481 MNMLIEM
+481 MDMLVEM
-488 GIDSDGAVISLEKAI
+488 GLDSDGAVISLEKAI

-509 FSGNL
+509 FSENL
-514 TSLQNQIKE
+514 TSLQNQIE
-523 QAISSGLNIASDIV
+523 TQAISSGLHIAADV
-537 SNTKISKEI
+537 MSNTTVSTEI
-546 KTEHLYD
+546 KAEHLYD

-632 LEGFNKTLSEQ
+632 LDGFNKTLNEQ

-654 QDAAKKKEA
+654 QETAKKKEA
-663 DEAISKFELGIVEEE
+663 EEAISKFELGIVEEE

-744 NKLFKKAHKSKT
+744 NKLFKKAHKSKI

-826 NVMKK
+826 NAMKK
-831 DLDKAGNYFN
+831 DLDKAGNYFD

>member
-9 LTNSPFNSYD
+9 LTNSPGSSYD

-24 KIAAGTVE
+24 KMSAGTVE

-43 TVEMVDINAYDYG
+43 TVEMVDINAYDYD
-56 IIDVGMVQFDDTLP
+56 IIDVGIVQFDDTLP
-70 YTKKVETAQLRIEYY
+70 YSKKVETAQLRIEYY
-85 KTELEDAK
+85 KTELKDAE
-93 SWVDALQSE
+93 SWVNALQTE
-102 INKVNSELA
+102 INKVNSELT

-126 SDLTKNLKQIIKNCK
+126 SALTTNLKQIIKNYK
-141 EDLNDL
+141 EQLNDL
-147 NTDYSKYKKITQT
+147 NTDFSKYKKITQT
-160 HPKLIKAYTKFL
+160 HPKLIKAYTNFF
-172 NDLIKYGG
+172 NDLTKYGE
-180 KKTITRIEEFGSTEE
+180 KKAITKVDEFGNVEE

-209 PGMAISGAITEAVT
+209 PGMEISGAITDAVT

-251 LGIAKSILNLMDSAL
+251 LGMAQSILNLMDSTL

-294 TSLKDIYIAIYN
+294 TSLKDMYQAIYT

-324 SMQEVLK
+324 SMQEALK
-331 DALNLLMNTIW
+331 DAQVLLMNTIW
-342 IMINEQCI
+342 VMINEQCI
-350 KYTGHTLPELYYMCS
+350 KYTGYTLPELYYMCS

-379 EKKRRKKEKK
+379 EQKRRKKEQE
-389 EQEKREKE
+389 EQ
-397 KEKETGIQH
+397 EKETGIQH
-406 SSGNTVSTKIN
+406 SSGGTISSKIN
-417 VDIDPDI
+417 VDVDPDI
-424 IKQSLMDELARA
+424 IKQSLMDELSRA

-471 SEGIDSFEDF
+471 TDGIDSFEDF
-481 MNMLIEM
+481 MDMLVEM
-488 GIDSDGAVISLEKAI
+488 GLDSDGAVISLEKAI

-514 TSLQNQIKE
+514 TGLQNQIE
-523 QAISSGLNIASDIV
+523 AQAISSGLHIAANIAS
-537 SNTKISKEI
+537 NTTISTEI
-546 KTEHLYD
+546 KAEHLYD

-643 INAIDEANRIA
+643 KNAIDEANRIA
-654 QDAAKKKEA
+654 QETAKKKEV
-663 DEAISKFELGIVEEE
+663 EKAISKFELGIVEEE
-678 YTGDPTKATKRPTFQ
+678 YTGDPTKATQRPTFQ

-731 GNLLGMVKVIAAI
+731 GNLLGMIKVIAAI
-744 NKLFKKAHKSKT
+744 NKLFKKVHKSKT

-797 KNAKSNYEIIKQDLP
+797 KNAKSNYEIIKQNLP
-812 TILYIDQDAITEQR
+812 TILYIDQDTITEQR
-826 NVMKK
+826 NAMKK
-831 DLDKAGNYFN
+831 DLDKAGNYFD

>member
-56 IIDVGMVQFDDTLP
+56 IIDVGIVQFDDTLP
-70 YTKKVETAQLRIEYY
+70 YSKKVETSKLRIEYY
-85 KTELEDAK
+85 KTELKDAE
-93 SWVDALQSE
+93 SWVNALQTE
-102 INKVNSELA
+102 INKVNSELT
-111 EYKDQYEEAKKQDPH
+111 EYQDQYEEAKKQDPH
-126 SDLTKNLKQIIKNCK
+126 SALTTNLKQIVKNYK
-141 EDLNDL
+141 EQLNDL
-147 NTDYSKYKKITQT
+147 NTEFSKYKKITQT
-160 HPKLIKAYTKFL
+160 HPKLIKAYTNFY
-172 NDLIKYGG
+172 NDLTKYGE
-180 KKTITRIEEFGSTEE
+180 KKAITRVDEFGNVEE
-195 AEQVDLDNL
+195 AEKVDLDNL

-209 PGMAISGAITEAVT
+209 PGMEISGAITDAVT

-251 LGIAKSILNLMDSAL
+251 LGMAQSILNLMDSTL

-285 AKVAIGSIC
+285 AKIAIGSIC
-294 TSLKDIYIAIYN
+294 TSLKDMYIAIYN

-324 SMQEVLK
+324 SIQEVLK
-331 DALNLLMNTIW
+331 DAQELLMNTIW
-342 IMINEQCI
+342 VMINEQCI
-350 KYTGHTLPELYYMCS
+350 KYTGYTLPELYYMCS

-379 EKKRRKKEKK
+379 EQKRRKKEQE
-389 EQEKREKE
+389 EQ
-397 KEKETGIQH
+397 EKETGIQH
-406 SSGNTVSTKIN
+406 SSGGTVSSKIN
-417 VDIDPDI
+417 VDVDPDI
-424 IKQSLMDELARA
+424 IKQSLMDELSRA

-471 SEGIDSFEDF
+471 TDGIDSFEDF

-488 GIDSDGAVISLEKAI
+488 GLDSDGAVISLEKAI

-514 TSLQNQIKE
+514 TSLQNQIE
-523 QAISSGLNIASDIV
+523 AQAISSGLHIAADVV
-537 SNTKISKEI
+537 SNTTVSTEI
-546 KTEHLYD
+546 KAEHLYD

-632 LEGFNKTLSEQ
+632 LDGFNKTLNEQ

-654 QDAAKKKEA
+654 QETAKKKEA
-663 DEAISKFELGIVEEE
+663 EEAISKFELGIVEEE

-731 GNLLGMVKVIAAI
+731 GNLLGMIKVIAAI

-797 KNAKSNYEIIKQDLP
+797 KNAKSNYEIIKQGLP
-812 TILYIDQDAITEQR
+812 TILYIDQEAITEQR
-826 NVMKK
+826 NAMKK
-831 DLDKAGNYFN
+831 DLDKAGNYFD
-841 DASLFVQYPDS
+841 DASLFVQYPDP

>member
-9 LTNSPFNSYD
+9 LTNSPGNSYD

-24 KIAAGTVE
+24 KMSAGTVE

-56 IIDVGMVQFDDTLP
+56 IIDVGIVQFDDTLP
-70 YTKKVETAQLRIEYY
+70 YSKKVETAQLRIEYY
-85 KTELEDAK
+85 KTELKDAE
-93 SWVDALQSE
+93 SWVNALQTE
-102 INKVNSELA
+102 INKVNSELT
-111 EYKDQYEEAKKQDPH
+111 EYQDQYEEAKKQDPH
-126 SDLTKNLKQIIKNCK
+126 SALTTNLKQIVKNYK
-141 EDLNDL
+141 EQLNDL
-147 NTDYSKYKKITQT
+147 NTEFSKYKKITQT
-160 HPKLIKAYTKFL
+160 HPKLIKAYTNFY
-172 NDLIKYGG
+172 NDLTKYGE
-180 KKTITRIEEFGSTEE
+180 KKAITRVDEFGNVEE
-195 AEQVDLDNL
+195 AEKVDLDNL

-209 PGMAISGAITEAVT
+209 PGMEISGAITDAVT

-251 LGIAKSILNLMDSAL
+251 LGMAQSILNLMDSAL

-285 AKVAIGSIC
+285 AKIAIGSIC
-294 TSLKDIYIAIYN
+294 TSLKDMYIAIYN

-324 SMQEVLK
+324 SIQEVLK
-331 DALNLLMNTIW
+331 DAQELLMNTIW
-342 IMINEQCI
+342 VMINEQCI
-350 KYTGHTLPELYYMCS
+350 KYTGYTLPELYYMCS

-379 EKKRRKKEKK
+379 EQKRRKKEQE
-389 EQEKREKE
+389 EQ
-397 KEKETGIQH
+397 EKETGIQH
-406 SSGNTVSTKIN
+406 SSGGTVSTKIN
-417 VDIDPDI
+417 VDVDPDI
-424 IKQSLMDELARA
+424 IKQSLMDELSRA

-471 SEGIDSFEDF
+471 TDGIDSFEDF
-481 MNMLIEM
+481 MDMLVEM
-488 GIDSDGAVISLEKAI
+488 GLDSDGAVISLEKAI

-514 TSLQNQIKE
+514 TSLQNQIE
-523 QAISSGLNIASDIV
+523 AQAISSGLHIAADVV
-537 SNTKISKEI
+537 SNTTVSTERKV
-546 KTEHLYD
+546 EHLYD

-632 LEGFNKTLSEQ
+632 LDGFNKTLNEQ

-654 QDAAKKKEA
+654 QETAKKKEA
-663 DEAISKFELGIVEEE
+663 EEAISKFELGIVEEE

-731 GNLLGMVKVIAAI
+731 GNLLGMIKVIAAI

-826 NVMKK
+826 NAMKK
-831 DLDKAGNYFN
+831 DLDKAGNYFD
-841 DASLFVQYPDS
+841 DASLFVQYPDP

>member
-9 LTNSPFNSYD
+9 LTNSPGNSYD

-24 KIAAGTVE
+24 KMSAGTVE

-56 IIDVGMVQFDDTLP
+56 IIDVGIVQFDDTLP

-85 KTELEDAK
+85 KTELKDAE
-93 SWVDALQSE
+93 SWVKALQTE
-102 INKVNSELA
+102 INKVNSELT
-111 EYKDQYEEAKKQDPH
+111 EYQNQYEEAKKQDSH
-126 SDLTKNLKQIIKNCK
+126 SALTNNLKQIVKNYK
-141 EDLNDL
+141 EQLNDL
-147 NTDYSKYKKITQT
+147 NTEFSKYKKITQT
-160 HPKLIKAYTKFL
+160 HPKLIKAYTNFY
-172 NDLIKYGG
+172 NDLTKYGE
-180 KKTITRIEEFGSTEE
+180 KKAITKVDEFGNVEE
-195 AEQVDLDNL
+195 AEQVDLDSL

-209 PGMAISGAITEAVT
+209 PGMAISGAITDAVT

-251 LGIAKSILNLMDSAL
+251 LGMAQSILNLMDSTL

-272 IKMFPKNIQMLPS
+272 IKMFPKNIQMVPS
-285 AKVAIGSIC
+285 AKIAMGSIC
-294 TSLKDIYIAIYN
+294 TSLKDMYQAIYI
-306 DLENEYYE
+306 DLENQYYE

-324 SMQEVLK
+324 SMQEALK
-331 DALNLLMNTIW
+331 DAQVLLMNTIW

-350 KYTGHTLPELYYMCS
+350 KYTGYTLPELYYMCS

-379 EKKRRKKEKK
+379 EQKRRKKEQE
-389 EQEKREKE
+389 EQ
-397 KEKETGIQH
+397 EKETGIQH
-406 SSGNTVSTKIN
+406 SSGGTISSKIN
-417 VDIDPDI
+417 VDVDPDI
-424 IKQSLMDELARA
+424 IKQSLMDELSRA

-471 SEGIDSFEDF
+471 TDGIDSFEDF
-481 MNMLIEM
+481 MDMLVEM
-488 GIDSDGAVISLEKAI
+488 GLDSDGAVISLEKAI

-514 TSLQNQIKE
+514 ASLQNQME
-523 QAISSGLNIASDIV
+523 AQAISSGLHIAAGIASNTTV
-537 SNTKISKEI
+537 STEI
-546 KTEHLYD
+546 KAEHLYD

-582 VLSNAHQKDGTKI
+582 VLSNAHQKDGQKI
-595 FDSSSVLSIIN
+595 FDASSVLSIIN

-632 LEGFNKTLSEQ
+632 LDGFNKTLNEQ

-654 QDAAKKKEA
+654 QEAAKKKEV
-663 DEAISKFELGIVEEE
+663 DDAISKFELGIVEEE

-731 GNLLGMVKVIAAI
+731 GNLLGMVKVIATI

-797 KNAKSNYEIIKQDLP
+797 KNAKSNYEMIKQDLP
-812 TILYIDQDAITEQR
+812 TILYIDHDAIAEQR

-831 DLDKAGNYFN
+831 DLDKAGNYFD
-841 DASLFVQYPDS
+841 DASLFVQYPES